1 MKCKPSFT
9 QITSKLK
16 VLLPLIFLYLFCFLQ
31 IVLCDKNSPSL
42 IYSHKNLLSTK
53 NDLLFVSTRDGLLHA
68 FVPSS
73 NSFSPQ
79 WTTSLGPELIS
90 SNITT
95 TKITDDLLLLP
106 LDDKLFI
113 YENGQFTS
121 LDIFVKDLVEK
132 TPQSFNDFLLIG
144 NKKSTVY
151 VIDKTTGEI
160 LQHSDIDNNLV
171 NSYTNVTKAN
181 TITVIRIDY
190 ILTCLGKEEKF
201 WNAMY
206 SDIIIQ
212 KGNSASNIGYL
223 PNKKDIFMELLNSSE
238 IEEKDII
245 TVHSYDNEYNLPVK
259 IYDKNKRKGKTSE
272 IMKSSKY
279 FDFKQEIFEDED
291 ERYRYLQWRENKEKI
306 QLGDII
312 NVFIRDIK
320 IWLDRNLTF
329 TRMILAVV
337 LVLTVRKIM
346 HYIAERGK
354 KKCEELKENHQCVA
368 LTKKVDYIQCM
379 WEEYKKRMDEHIENT
394 IQKGRQMI
402 EDSSKQI
409 NEKINEG
416 LNSFRSANCS
426 VSKCND
432 IAVYSPKSCKN
443 ETECNL
449 LTEIKKFNGLIND
462 PLALKQYQKE
472 RVDQVNLS
480 SYENE
485 DDTVTVEVNHKTKV
499 IYKKNKETEE
509 IHKKIQELNKSM
521 QSESRRN
528 SFPNIN
534 YKESNSQLINNQQ
547 TFNRKYTED
556 ITQSNNIIF
565 GDDED
570 ESKNKQNI
578 STNDTDSKHKRHNDL
593 FQSQITTESTAPRC
607 RLDKDFTDII
617 KIGQGGFG
625 VVLKAKHKIDEQI
638 YAIKIIKFNNLSEQ
652 DVVTE
657 IKTMLKIRYK
667 HIVEYKTCWFE
678 KNLGSAQR
686 FMINSEASSMIT
698 NTLTSKNT
706 DLVVPKI
713 NELDENLPKIKEAP
727 SIVFEGDDDDDND
740 SNFLRSSS
748 KYMTE
753 KKSKKY
759 EYVNIFDDPLSDDE
773 KLSTTKKKIRK
784 PIIDFR
790 DDSNMITSRKS
801 KISRRNLPYVDYN
814 LYFFIQMEF
823 CDGLPLDKYITSH
836 LECGISRKTIYT
848 FTYQILKSL
857 HKIHSNGIIHRD
869 IKPANIFVVGE
880 ADDDIKIGDF
890 GLATEISQ
898 HMISNN
904 DIVGT
909 PLYLSPE
916 QIGKKLYN
924 EKVDIYAS
932 GLVLYE
938 MCACF
943 ETLME
948 RRESINML
956 RSARVV
962 CDKVRE
968 GFKKE
973 TELILWM
980 TEIKIDKRPSANEVL
995 TSELFKKWKEEIEKG

>member
-1 MKCKPSFT
+1 MKCKTSFPHLPSK
-9 QITSKLK
+9 IK
-16 VLLPLIFLYLFCFLQ
+16 VLLPLIFLYFICFLQ

-42 IYSHKNLLSTK
+42 LYSNKNLLSTK
-53 NDLLFVSTRDGLLHA
+53 NDLLFVSTRDGFLHA
-68 FVPSS
+68 FVPSA
-73 NSFSPQ
+73 NSFLLK

-106 LDDKLFI
+106 LDDKLYI

-144 NKKSTVY
+144 NKKSTVF
-151 VIDKTTGEI
+151 VIDKSTGKI
-160 LQHSDIDNNLV
+160 IQHSDIDNNLV

-212 KGNSASNIGYL
+212 KGSQESNIGYL
-223 PNKKDIFMELLNSSE
+223 PNKNDIFMVLLNSSE
-238 IEEKDII
+238 ISEKDIV

-259 IYDKNKRKGKTSE
+259 IYDKNKREGKTGE
-272 IMKSSKY
+272 IMKRNKY
-279 FDFKQEIFEDED
+279 FNLKEDIIEDEE
-291 ERYRYLQWRENKEKI
+291 ERYRYLQWKENKETI
-306 QLGDII
+306 QLGDFV
-312 NVFIRDIK
+312 NVFVKDIK
-320 IWLDRNLTF
+320 IWCDRNLT
-329 TRMILAVV
+329 RMVLWIILF
-337 LVLTVRKIM
+337 LTVRKIIR
-346 HYIAERGK
+346 YLIERGK
-354 KKCEELKENHQCVA
+354 KTKNKEKNQCVT
-368 LTKKVDYIQCM
+368 LIKKVDYVKCK
-379 WEEYKKRMDEHIENT
+379 WEEYKKQIEQQIVN
-394 IQKGRQMI
+394 
-402 EDSSKQI
+402 SSK
-409 NEKINEG
+409 KIN
-416 LNSFRSANCS
+416 NN
-426 VSKCND
+426 CND
-432 IAVYSPKSCKN
+432 IAVYSPKLN
-443 ETECNL
+443 ENNCNL
-449 LTEIKKFNGLIND
+449 LTEIQKFNGLIND

-472 RVDQVNLS
+472 RVDKVNLS
-480 SYENE
+480 SYEND
-485 DDTVTVEVNHKTKV
+485 DDTLTVEVNHTTKV
-499 IYKKNKETEE
+499 IYKKNEETEE
-509 IHKKIQELNKSM
+509 IHKRIQELNKANKSIHSSPRHNSSPPNFGFKERKFSNEQSM
-521 QSESRRN
+521 TSWLN
-528 SFPNIN
+528 S
-534 YKESNSQLINNQQ
+534 QQ
-547 TFNRKYTED
+547 TFNKQYTED
-556 ITQSNNIIF
+556 ESYNKSNNNIIF
-565 GDDED
+565 GDDDSEEE
-570 ESKNKQNI
+570 ESNKENKSKQNI
-578 STNDTDSKHKRHNDL
+578 STNETDSKKNNNI
-593 FQSQITTESTAPRC
+593 FQSQITTGSSVPRC

-686 FMINSEASSMIT
+686 FMINSETSSMIT
-698 NTLTSKNT
+698 NTLTSNVKN
-706 DLVVPKI
+706 DLVEANI
-713 NELDENLPKIKEAP
+713 NENLPKIKEAP
-727 SIVFEGDDDDDND
+727 SIVFEGDDNEDN
-740 SNFLRSSS
+740 SS
-748 KYMTE
+748 KNNNN
-753 KKSKKY
+753 Y
-759 EYVNIFDDPLSDDE
+759 EYANIFDDPLSDDE
-773 KLSTTKKKIRK
+773 KVSSTKKKIIRK

-801 KISRRNLPYVDYN
+801 TLSRRNLPFVDN

-836 LECGISRKTIYT
+836 IDSGISRKTIYT

-880 ADDDIKIGDF
+880 NDDDIKIGDF

-924 EKVDIYAS
+924 EKVDIFAS

-948 RRESINML
+948 RRESINTL
-956 RSARVV
+956 RSGRVV
-962 CDKVRE
+962 NEKVKEEYKR
-968 GFKKE
+968 E

-980 TEIKIDKRPSANEVL
+980 TEIRIDKRPTANEVL
-995 TSELFKKWKEEIEKG
+995 NSEIFKKWKEELKQ

>member
-1 MKCKPSFT
+1 MKCKTSFPHLPSK
-9 QITSKLK
+9 IK
-16 VLLPLIFLYLFCFLQ
+16 VLLPLIFLYFICFLQ
-31 IVLCDKNSPSL
+31 IVLCEKNSPSL
-42 IYSHKNLLSTK
+42 LYSNKNLLSTK
-53 NDLLFVSTRDGLLHA
+53 NDLLFVSTRDGFLHA
-68 FVPSS
+68 FVPSA
-73 NSFSPQ
+73 NSVLLK

-106 LDDKLFI
+106 LDDKLYI

-144 NKKSTVY
+144 NKKSTVF
-151 VIDKTTGEI
+151 VIDKSTGKI
-160 LQHSDIDNNLV
+160 IQHSDIDNNLV

-201 WNAMY
+201 WNAIY

-212 KGNSASNIGYL
+212 KGSQESNIGYL
-223 PNKKDIFMELLNSSE
+223 PNKNDIFMVLLNSSE
-238 IEEKDII
+238 ISEKDIV

-259 IYDKNKRKGKTSE
+259 IYDKNKRDGKTGE
-272 IMKSSKY
+272 IMKRNKY
-279 FDFKQEIFEDED
+279 FNLKENIIEDEE
-291 ERYRYLQWRENKEKI
+291 ERYRYLQWKENKETI
-306 QLGDII
+306 QLGDFV
-312 NVFIRDIK
+312 NVFVKDIK
-320 IWLDRNLTF
+320 IWCDRNLT
-329 TRMILAVV
+329 RMVLWIILF
-337 LVLTVRKIM
+337 LTVRKIIR
-346 HYIAERGK
+346 YLIERGK
-354 KKCEELKENHQCVA
+354 KTKNKEKNQCVA
-368 LTKKVDYIQCM
+368 LIKKVDYVKCK
-379 WEEYKKRMDEHIENT
+379 WEEYKKQIEQQIVN
-394 IQKGRQMI
+394 
-402 EDSSKQI
+402 SSK
-409 NEKINEG
+409 KIN
-416 LNSFRSANCS
+416 NN
-426 VSKCND
+426 CND
-432 IAVYSPKSCKN
+432 IAVYSPKLN
-443 ETECNL
+443 ENNCNL
-449 LTEIKKFNGLIND
+449 LTEIQKFNGLIND

-472 RVDQVNLS
+472 RVDKVNLS
-480 SYENE
+480 SYEND
-485 DDTVTVEVNHKTKV
+485 DDTVTVEVNHTTKV
-499 IYKKNKETEE
+499 IYKKNEETEE
-509 IHKKIQELNKSM
+509 IHKRIQELNKSNKSIHSSPRHNSSPPNFGFKERKFSNE
-521 QSESRRN
+521 QSMTSWLN
-528 SFPNIN
+528 S
-534 YKESNSQLINNQQ
+534 QQ
-547 TFNRKYTED
+547 TFNKQYTED
-556 ITQSNNIIF
+556 ESYNKSNNNIIF
-565 GDDED
+565 GDDDSEEE
-570 ESKNKQNI
+570 ESNKENKSKQNI
-578 STNDTDSKHKRHNDL
+578 STNETDSKKNNNI
-593 FQSQITTESTAPRC
+593 FQSQITTGSSVPRC

-686 FMINSEASSMIT
+686 FMINSETSSMIT
-698 NTLTSKNT
+698 NTLTSNVKN
-706 DLVVPKI
+706 DLVEANI
-713 NELDENLPKIKEAP
+713 NENLPKIKEAP
-727 SIVFEGDDDDDND
+727 SIVFEGDDDEDN
-740 SNFLRSSS
+740 SS
-748 KYMTE
+748 KNNNN
-753 KKSKKY
+753 Y
-759 EYVNIFDDPLSDDE
+759 EYANIFDEPLSDDE
-773 KLSTTKKKIRK
+773 KVSSTKKKIIRK

-801 KISRRNLPYVDYN
+801 TLSRRNLPFVDN

-836 LECGISRKTIYT
+836 IDSGISRKTIYT

-880 ADDDIKIGDF
+880 NDDDIKIGDF

-924 EKVDIYAS
+924 EKVDIFAS

-948 RRESINML
+948 RRESINTL
-956 RSARVV
+956 RSGRVV
-962 CDKVRE
+962 NEKVKEEYKR
-968 GFKKE
+968 E

-980 TEIKIDKRPSANEVL
+980 TEIRIDKRPTANEVL
-995 TSELFKKWKEEIEKG
+995 NSEIFKKWKEELKQ

>member
-1 MKCKPSFT
+1 MKCKTSLPHVS
-9 QITSKLK
+9 SKLK
-16 VLLPLIFLYLFCFLQ
+16 VLLPLIFLYFLCFLQ

-42 IYSHKNLLSTK
+42 LYSNKNLLSTK
-53 NDLLFVSTRDGLLHA
+53 NYLLFVSTRDGFLHA
-68 FVPSS
+68 FAPSA
-73 NSFSPQ
+73 NSFLPQ

-90 SNITT
+90 SNIAA

-132 TPQSFNDFLLIG
+132 TPQSFNDYLLIG
-144 NKKSTVY
+144 NKKSTVF
-151 VIDKTTGEI
+151 VIDKSTGKVI
-160 LQHSDIDNNLV
+160 QHSDIDNNLI
-171 NSYTNVTKAN
+171 NSYANVTKAN
-181 TITVIRIDY
+181 TITVIRVDY

-201 WNAMY
+201 WKAMY

-212 KGNSASNIGYL
+212 KGNQESNIGYL
-223 PNKKDIFMELLNSSE
+223 PHKNDIFMELLNSADIS
-238 IEEKDII
+238 EKDIV

-259 IYDKNKRKGKTSE
+259 IYDKNKREGKTGE
-272 IMKSSKY
+272 IMKRNKN
-279 FDFKQEIFEDED
+279 FDFKYDMYEDED

-306 QLGDII
+306 QLGDIV
-312 NVFIRDIK
+312 NVFVRDIK
-320 IWLDRNLTF
+320 RWCDKNLTF
-329 TRMILAVV
+329 SRMVFGLILF
-337 LVLTVRKIM
+337 LSVRKIIR
-346 HYIAERGK
+346 YLVERGK
-354 KKCEELKENHQCVA
+354 KVSNKENNKCVA
-368 LTKKVDYIQCM
+368 LTKKIDYVKCK
-379 WEEYKKRMDEHIENT
+379 WEEYKKTIDQQIEN
-394 IQKGRQMI
+394 
-402 EDSSKQI
+402 SSK
-409 NEKINEG
+409 KIDDN
-416 LNSFRSANCS
+416 N
-426 VSKCND
+426 KCND
-432 IAVYSPKSCKN
+432 IVVYSPKSCEKD
-443 ETECNL
+443 TDCNL
-449 LTEIKKFNGLIND
+449 LKKIQKFNGLIND

-472 RVDQVNLS
+472 RIDQVNLS

-499 IYKKNKETEE
+499 IYKKNEETEE
-509 IHKKIQELNKSM
+509 IHKKIQELNKSIHCSSRHNSSPPNFGLKERKFSNE
-521 QSESRRN
+521 QSMKSWL
-528 SFPNIN
+528 
-534 YKESNSQLINNQQ
+534 NSQQ
-547 TFNRKYTED
+547 TINRKFTEEESYTE
-556 ITQSNNIIF
+556 QSNNNIIF
-565 GDDED
+565 GDEDSDEEQSNKD
-570 ESKNKQNI
+570 TKSKQNI
-578 STNDTDSKHKRHNDL
+578 STNETDSKQNNIFK
-593 FQSQITTESTAPRC
+593 SQITTGSSTSRC

-698 NTLTSKNT
+698 NTLTSNVKN
-706 DLVVPKI
+706 DLVATNV
-713 NELDENLPKIKEAP
+713 NENLPKIKEAP
-727 SIVFEGDDDDDND
+727 NIVFESDDDEEN
-740 SNFLRSSS
+740 
-748 KYMTE
+748 
-753 KKSKKY
+753 KSKNSNNY
-759 EYVNIFDDPLSDDE
+759 EYANIFDDPLSDDE
-773 KLSTTKKKIRK
+773 KLSSTKKKIVRK

-801 KISRRNLPYVDYN
+801 TLSRRNLPFVDN
-814 LYFFIQMEF
+814 LYFFIQMEY

-836 LECGISRKTIYT
+836 IDSGISRKTIYT

-880 ADDDIKIGDF
+880 NDDDIKIGDF

-956 RSARVV
+956 RSGRVV
-962 CDKVRE
+962 SEKVKEEYKR
-968 GFKKE
+968 E

-980 TEIKIDKRPSANEVL
+980 TEIRIDKRPTANEVL
-995 TSELFKKWKEEIEKG
+995 NSEIFKKWNQEIEK

>member
-1 MKCKPSFT
+1 MKCKTSFPHLPSK
-9 QITSKLK
+9 IK
-16 VLLPLIFLYLFCFLQ
+16 VLLPLIFLYFICFLQ

-42 IYSHKNLLSTK
+42 LYSNKNLLSTK
-53 NDLLFVSTRDGLLHA
+53 NDLLFVSTRDGFLHA
-68 FVPSS
+68 FVPSA
-73 NSFSPQ
+73 NSFLLK

-106 LDDKLFI
+106 LDDKLYI

-144 NKKSTVY
+144 NKKSTVF
-151 VIDKTTGEI
+151 VIDKSTGKI
-160 LQHSDIDNNLV
+160 IQHSDIDNNLV

-212 KGNSASNIGYL
+212 KGSQESNIGYL
-223 PNKKDIFMELLNSSE
+223 PNKNDIFMVLLNSSE
-238 IEEKDII
+238 ISEKDIV

-259 IYDKNKRKGKTSE
+259 IYDKNKQEGKTGE
-272 IMKSSKY
+272 IMKRNNY
-279 FDFKQEIFEDED
+279 FNLKEDIIEDEE
-291 ERYRYLQWRENKEKI
+291 ERYRYLQWKENKETI
-306 QLGDII
+306 QLGDFV
-312 NVFIRDIK
+312 NVFVKDIK
-320 IWLDRNLTF
+320 IWCDRNLTL
-329 TRMILAVV
+329 TRMVLWIILF
-337 LVLTVRKIM
+337 LTVRKIIR
-346 HYIAERGK
+346 YLIERGK
-354 KKCEELKENHQCVA
+354 KTKNKEKNQCVA
-368 LTKKVDYIQCM
+368 LIKKVDYVKCK
-379 WEEYKKRMDEHIENT
+379 WEEYKKQIEQQIVN
-394 IQKGRQMI
+394 
-402 EDSSKQI
+402 SSK
-409 NEKINEG
+409 KIN
-416 LNSFRSANCS
+416 NN
-426 VSKCND
+426 CND
-432 IAVYSPKSCKN
+432 IAVYSPKLN
-443 ETECNL
+443 ENNCNL
-449 LTEIKKFNGLIND
+449 LTEIQKFNGLIND

-472 RVDQVNLS
+472 RVDKVNLS
-480 SYENE
+480 SYEND
-485 DDTVTVEVNHKTKV
+485 DDTVTVEVNHTTKV
-499 IYKKNKETEE
+499 IYKKNEETEE
-509 IHKKIQELNKSM
+509 IHKRIQELNKSNKSIHSSPRHNSSPPNFGFKERKFSNE
-521 QSESRRN
+521 QSMTSWLN
-528 SFPNIN
+528 S
-534 YKESNSQLINNQQ
+534 QQ
-547 TFNRKYTED
+547 TFNKQYTED
-556 ITQSNNIIF
+556 ESYNKSNNNIIF
-565 GDDED
+565 GDDDSEEE
-570 ESKNKQNI
+570 ESNKENKSKQNI
-578 STNDTDSKHKRHNDL
+578 STNETDSKKNNNI
-593 FQSQITTESTAPRC
+593 FQSQITTGSSVPRC

-638 YAIKIIKFNNLSEQ
+638 YAIKIIKFNNLSDQ

-686 FMINSEASSMIT
+686 FMINSETSSMIT
-698 NTLTSKNT
+698 NTLTSNVKN
-706 DLVVPKI
+706 DLVEANI
-713 NELDENLPKIKEAP
+713 NENLPKIKEAP
-727 SIVFEGDDDDDND
+727 SIVFEGDDDEDN
-740 SNFLRSSS
+740 SS
-748 KYMTE
+748 KNNNN
-753 KKSKKY
+753 Y
-759 EYVNIFDDPLSDDE
+759 EYANIFDDPLSDDE
-773 KLSTTKKKIRK
+773 KVSSTKKKIIRK

-801 KISRRNLPYVDYN
+801 TLSRRNLPFVDN

-836 LECGISRKTIYT
+836 IDSGISRKTIYT

-880 ADDDIKIGDF
+880 NDDDIKIGDF

-924 EKVDIYAS
+924 EKVDIFAS

-948 RRESINML
+948 RRESINTL
-956 RSARVV
+956 RSGRVV
-962 CDKVRE
+962 NEKVKEEYKR
-968 GFKKE
+968 E

-980 TEIKIDKRPSANEVL
+980 TEIRIDKRPTANEVL
-995 TSELFKKWKEEIEKG
+995 NSEIFKKWKEELKQ

>member
-1 MKCKPSFT
+1 MKCKTSFPHLPSK
-9 QITSKLK
+9 IK
-16 VLLPLIFLYLFCFLQ
+16 VLLPLIFLYFICFLQ

-42 IYSHKNLLSTK
+42 LYSNKNLLSTK
-53 NDLLFVSTRDGLLHA
+53 NDLLFVSTRDGFLHA
-68 FVPSS
+68 FVPSA
-73 NSFSPQ
+73 NSFLLK

-95 TKITDDLLLLP
+95 TKITDDLFLLP
-106 LDDKLFI
+106 LDDKLYI

-132 TPQSFNDFLLIG
+132 TPHSFNDFLLIG
-144 NKKSTVY
+144 NKKSTVF
-151 VIDKTTGEI
+151 VIDKSTGKI
-160 LQHSDIDNNLV
+160 IQHSDIDNNLV

-190 ILTCLGKEEKF
+190 ILSCLGKEEKF

-212 KGNSASNIGYL
+212 KGSQESNIGYL
-223 PNKKDIFMELLNSSE
+223 PNKNDIFMVLLNSSE
-238 IEEKDII
+238 ISEKDIV

-259 IYDKNKRKGKTSE
+259 IYDKNKREVKTGE
-272 IMKSSKY
+272 IMKRNKY
-279 FDFKQEIFEDED
+279 FNLKEDIEDEE
-291 ERYRYLQWRENKEKI
+291 ERYRYLQWKENKETI
-306 QLGDII
+306 QLGDFV
-312 NVFIRDIK
+312 NVFVKDIK
-320 IWLDRNLTF
+320 IWCDRNLT
-329 TRMILAVV
+329 RMVLWIILF
-337 LVLTVRKIM
+337 LTVRKIIR
-346 HYIAERGK
+346 YLIERGK
-354 KKCEELKENHQCVA
+354 KTKNKEKKQCVA
-368 LTKKVDYIQCM
+368 LIKKVDYVKCK
-379 WEEYKKRMDEHIENT
+379 WEEYKKQIEQQIVN
-394 IQKGRQMI
+394 
-402 EDSSKQI
+402 SSK
-409 NEKINEG
+409 KIN
-416 LNSFRSANCS
+416 NN
-426 VSKCND
+426 CND
-432 IAVYSPKSCKN
+432 IAVYSPKLN
-443 ETECNL
+443 ENNCNL
-449 LTEIKKFNGLIND
+449 LTEIQKFNGLIND

-480 SYENE
+480 SYEND
-485 DDTVTVEVNHKTKV
+485 DDTLTVEVNHTTKV
-499 IYKKNKETEE
+499 IYKKNEETEE
-509 IHKKIQELNKSM
+509 IHKRIQELNKLNKSIHSSPRHNSSPPNFGFKERKFSNEQSM
-521 QSESRRN
+521 TSWL
-528 SFPNIN
+528 
-534 YKESNSQLINNQQ
+534 NSQQ
-547 TFNRKYTED
+547 TLNKQYTED
-556 ITQSNNIIF
+556 ESYNKSNNNIIF
-565 GDDED
+565 GDDDSEEE
-570 ESKNKQNI
+570 ESNKENKSKQNI
-578 STNDTDSKHKRHNDL
+578 STNETDSKKNNNI
-593 FQSQITTESTAPRC
+593 FQSQITTGSSVPRC

-686 FMINSEASSMIT
+686 FMINSETSSMIT
-698 NTLTSKNT
+698 NTLTSNVKN
-706 DLVVPKI
+706 DLVEANI
-713 NELDENLPKIKEAP
+713 NENLPKIKEAP
-727 SIVFEGDDDDDND
+727 SIVFEGDDDEDN
-740 SNFLRSSS
+740 SS
-748 KYMTE
+748 KNNNN
-753 KKSKKY
+753 Y
-759 EYVNIFDDPLSDDE
+759 EYANIFDDPLSDDE
-773 KLSTTKKKIRK
+773 KVSSTKKKIIRK

-801 KISRRNLPYVDYN
+801 TLSRRNLPFVDN

-836 LECGISRKTIYT
+836 IDSGISRKTIYT

-880 ADDDIKIGDF
+880 NDDDIKIGDF

-924 EKVDIYAS
+924 EKVDIFAS

-948 RRESINML
+948 RRESINTL
-956 RSARVV
+956 RSGRVV
-962 CDKVRE
+962 NEKVKEEYKR
-968 GFKKE
+968 E

-980 TEIKIDKRPSANEVL
+980 TEIRIDKRPTANEVL
-995 TSELFKKWKEEIEKG
+995 NSEIFKKWKEELKQ

>member
-1 MKCKPSFT
+1 MKCKTSFPHLPSK
-9 QITSKLK
+9 IK
-16 VLLPLIFLYLFCFLQ
+16 VLLPLIFLYFICFLQ

-42 IYSHKNLLSTK
+42 LYSNKNLLSTK
-53 NDLLFVSTRDGLLHA
+53 NDLLFVSTRDGFLHA
-68 FVPSS
+68 FVPSA
-73 NSFSPQ
+73 NSFLFK

-106 LDDKLFI
+106 LDDKLYI

-144 NKKSTVY
+144 NKKSTVF
-151 VIDKTTGEI
+151 VIDKSTGKI
-160 LQHSDIDNNLV
+160 IQHSDIDNNLV

-212 KGNSASNIGYL
+212 KGSRESNIGYL
-223 PNKKDIFMELLNSSE
+223 PNKNDIFMVLLNSSE
-238 IEEKDII
+238 ISEKDIV

-259 IYDKNKRKGKTSE
+259 IYDKNKREGKTGE
-272 IMKSSKY
+272 IMKRNKY
-279 FDFKQEIFEDED
+279 FNLKEDIIEDEE
-291 ERYRYLQWRENKEKI
+291 ERYRYLQWKENKETI
-306 QLGDII
+306 QLGDFV
-312 NVFIRDIK
+312 NVFVKDIK
-320 IWLDRNLTF
+320 IWCDRNLT
-329 TRMILAVV
+329 RMVLWIILF
-337 LVLTVRKIM
+337 LTVRKIIR
-346 HYIAERGK
+346 YLIERGK
-354 KKCEELKENHQCVA
+354 KTKNKEKNQCVA
-368 LTKKVDYIQCM
+368 LIKKVDYVKCK
-379 WEEYKKRMDEHIENT
+379 WEEYKKQIEQQIVN
-394 IQKGRQMI
+394 
-402 EDSSKQI
+402 SSK
-409 NEKINEG
+409 KIN
-416 LNSFRSANCS
+416 NN
-426 VSKCND
+426 CND
-432 IAVYSPKSCKN
+432 IAVYSPKLN
-443 ETECNL
+443 ENNCNL
-449 LTEIKKFNGLIND
+449 LTEIQKFNGLIND

-472 RVDQVNLS
+472 RVDKVNLS
-480 SYENE
+480 SYEND
-485 DDTVTVEVNHKTKV
+485 DDTVTVEVNHTTKV
-499 IYKKNKETEE
+499 IYKKNEETEE
-509 IHKKIQELNKSM
+509 IHKRIQELNKSNKSIHSSPRHNSSPPNFGFKERKFSNE
-521 QSESRRN
+521 QSMTSWLN
-528 SFPNIN
+528 S
-534 YKESNSQLINNQQ
+534 QQ
-547 TFNRKYTED
+547 TFNKQYTED
-556 ITQSNNIIF
+556 ESYNKSNNNIIF
-565 GDDED
+565 GDDDSEEE
-570 ESKNKQNI
+570 ESNKENKSKQNI
-578 STNDTDSKHKRHNDL
+578 STNETDSKKNNNI
-593 FQSQITTESTAPRC
+593 FQSQITTGSSVPRC

-686 FMINSEASSMIT
+686 FMINSETSSMIT
-698 NTLTSKNT
+698 NTLTSNVKN
-706 DLVVPKI
+706 DLVEANI
-713 NELDENLPKIKEAP
+713 NENLPKIKEAP
-727 SIVFEGDDDDDND
+727 SIVFEGDDDEDN
-740 SNFLRSSS
+740 SS
-748 KYMTE
+748 KNNNN
-753 KKSKKY
+753 Y
-759 EYVNIFDDPLSDDE
+759 EYANIFDDPLSDDE
-773 KLSTTKKKIRK
+773 KVSSTKKKIIRK

-801 KISRRNLPYVDYN
+801 TLSRRNLPFVDN

-836 LECGISRKTIYT
+836 IDSGISRKTIYT

-880 ADDDIKIGDF
+880 NDDDIKIGDF

-924 EKVDIYAS
+924 EKVDIFAS

-948 RRESINML
+948 RRESINTL
-956 RSARVV
+956 RSGRVV
-962 CDKVRE
+962 NEKVKEEYKR
-968 GFKKE
+968 E

-980 TEIKIDKRPSANEVL
+980 TEIRIDKRPTANEVL
-995 TSELFKKWKEEIEKG
+995 NSEIFKKWKEELKQ

>member
-1 MKCKPSFT
+1 MKCKTSFPHLPSK
-9 QITSKLK
+9 IK
-16 VLLPLIFLYLFCFLQ
+16 VLLPLIFLYFICFLQ

-42 IYSHKNLLSTK
+42 LNSNKNLLSTK
-53 NDLLFVSTRDGLLHA
+53 NDLLFVSTRDGFFHA
-68 FVPSS
+68 FVPST
-73 NSFSPQ
+73 NSFLLK

-95 TKITDDLLLLP
+95 TKITDDLFLLP
-106 LDDKLFI
+106 LDDKLYI

-144 NKKSTVY
+144 NKKSTVF
-151 VIDKTTGEI
+151 VIDKSTGKI
-160 LQHSDIDNNLV
+160 IQHSDIDNNLV

-212 KGNSASNIGYL
+212 KGSQESNIEYL
-223 PNKKDIFMELLNSSE
+223 PNKNDIFMVLLNSSE
-238 IEEKDII
+238 ISEKDIV

-259 IYDKNKRKGKTSE
+259 IYDKNKREGKTGE
-272 IMKSSKY
+272 IMKRNKY
-279 FDFKQEIFEDED
+279 FNLKEDIIEDEE
-291 ERYRYLQWRENKEKI
+291 ERYRYLQWKENKETI
-306 QLGDII
+306 QLGDFV
-312 NVFIRDIK
+312 NVFVKDIK
-320 IWLDRNLTF
+320 IWCDRNLT
-329 TRMILAVV
+329 RMVLWIILF
-337 LVLTVRKIM
+337 LTVRKIIR
-346 HYIAERGK
+346 YLIERGK
-354 KKCEELKENHQCVA
+354 KTKNKEKNQCVA
-368 LTKKVDYIQCM
+368 LIKKVDYVKCK
-379 WEEYKKRMDEHIENT
+379 WEEYKKQIEQQIVN
-394 IQKGRQMI
+394 
-402 EDSSKQI
+402 SSK
-409 NEKINEG
+409 KIN
-416 LNSFRSANCS
+416 NN
-426 VSKCND
+426 CND
-432 IAVYSPKSCKN
+432 IAVYSPKLN
-443 ETECNL
+443 ENNCNL
-449 LTEIKKFNGLIND
+449 LTEIQKFNGLIND

-480 SYENE
+480 SYEND
-485 DDTVTVEVNHKTKV
+485 DDTLTVEVNHTTKV
-499 IYKKNKETEE
+499 IYKKNEETEE
-509 IHKKIQELNKSM
+509 IHKRIQELNKLNKSIHSSPRHNSSPPNFGFKERKFSNEQSM
-521 QSESRRN
+521 TSWLN
-528 SFPNIN
+528 S
-534 YKESNSQLINNQQ
+534 QQ
-547 TFNRKYTED
+547 TFNKQYTED
-556 ITQSNNIIF
+556 ESYNKSNNNIIF
-565 GDDED
+565 GDDDSEEE
-570 ESKNKQNI
+570 ESNKENKSKQNI
-578 STNDTDSKHKRHNDL
+578 STNETDSKKNNNI
-593 FQSQITTESTAPRC
+593 FQSQITTGSSVPRC

-686 FMINSEASSMIT
+686 FMINSETSSMIT
-698 NTLTSKNT
+698 NTLTSNVKN
-706 DLVVPKI
+706 DLVEANI
-713 NELDENLPKIKEAP
+713 NENLPKIKEAP
-727 SIVFEGDDDDDND
+727 SIVFEGDDDEDN
-740 SNFLRSSS
+740 SS
-748 KYMTE
+748 KNNNN
-753 KKSKKY
+753 Y
-759 EYVNIFDDPLSDDE
+759 EYANIFDDPLSDDE
-773 KLSTTKKKIRK
+773 KVSSTKKKIIRK

-801 KISRRNLPYVDYN
+801 TLSRRNLPFVDN

-836 LECGISRKTIYT
+836 IDSGISRKTIHT

-880 ADDDIKIGDF
+880 NDDDIKIGDF

-924 EKVDIYAS
+924 EKVDIFAS

-948 RRESINML
+948 RRESINTL
-956 RSARVV
+956 RSGRVV
-962 CDKVRE
+962 NEKVKEEYKR
-968 GFKKE
+968 E

-980 TEIKIDKRPSANEVL
+980 TEIRIDKRPTANEVL
-995 TSELFKKWKEEIEKG
+995 NSEIFKKWKEELKQ

>member
-1 MKCKPSFT
+1 MKCKTSFPHLPSK
-9 QITSKLK
+9 IK
-16 VLLPLIFLYLFCFLQ
+16 VLLPLIFLYFICFLQ

-42 IYSHKNLLSTK
+42 LYSNKNLLSTK
-53 NDLLFVSTRDGLLHA
+53 NDLLFVSTRDGFLHA
-68 FVPSS
+68 FVPSA
-73 NSFSPQ
+73 NSVLLK

-95 TKITDDLLLLP
+95 TKITDDLLLIP
-106 LDDKLFI
+106 LDDKLYI

-121 LDIFVKDLVEK
+121 LDIFVKDLVKK

-144 NKKSTVY
+144 NKKSTVF
-151 VIDKTTGEI
+151 VIDKSTGKI
-160 LQHSDIDNNLV
+160 IQHSDIDNNLV

-190 ILTCLGKEEKF
+190 ILSCLGKEEKF

-212 KGNSASNIGYL
+212 KGSQESNIEYL
-223 PNKKDIFMELLNSSE
+223 PNKNDIFMVLLNSSE
-238 IEEKDII
+238 ISEKDIV

-259 IYDKNKRKGKTSE
+259 IYDKNKREGKTGE
-272 IMKSSKY
+272 IMKRNKY
-279 FDFKQEIFEDED
+279 FNLKEDIIEDE
-291 ERYRYLQWRENKEKI
+291 EKRYRYLQWKENKETI
-306 QLGDII
+306 QLGDFV
-312 NVFIRDIK
+312 NVFVKDIK
-320 IWLDRNLTF
+320 IWCDRNLT
-329 TRMILAVV
+329 RMVLWIILF
-337 LVLTVRKIM
+337 LTVRKIIR
-346 HYIAERGK
+346 YLIERGK
-354 KKCEELKENHQCVA
+354 KTKNKEKNQCVA
-368 LTKKVDYIQCM
+368 LIKKVDYVKCK
-379 WEEYKKRMDEHIENT
+379 WEEYKKQIEQQIVN
-394 IQKGRQMI
+394 
-402 EDSSKQI
+402 SSK
-409 NEKINEG
+409 KIN
-416 LNSFRSANCS
+416 NN
-426 VSKCND
+426 CND
-432 IAVYSPKSCKN
+432 IAVYSPKLN
-443 ETECNL
+443 ENNCNL
-449 LTEIKKFNGLIND
+449 LTEIQKFNGLIND

-472 RVDQVNLS
+472 RVDKVNLS
-480 SYENE
+480 SYEND
-485 DDTVTVEVNHKTKV
+485 DDTVTVEVNHTTKV
-499 IYKKNKETEE
+499 IYKKNEETEE
-509 IHKKIQELNKSM
+509 IHKRIQELNKLNKSIHSSPRHNSSPPNFGFKERKFSNEQSM
-521 QSESRRN
+521 TSWLN
-528 SFPNIN
+528 S
-534 YKESNSQLINNQQ
+534 QQ
-547 TFNRKYTED
+547 TFNKQYTED
-556 ITQSNNIIF
+556 ESYNKSNNNIIF
-565 GDDED
+565 GDDDSEEE
-570 ESKNKQNI
+570 ESNKENKSKQNI
-578 STNDTDSKHKRHNDL
+578 STNETDSKKNNNI
-593 FQSQITTESTAPRC
+593 FQSQITTGSSVPRC

-686 FMINSEASSMIT
+686 FMINSETSSMIT
-698 NTLTSKNT
+698 NTLTSNVKN
-706 DLVVPKI
+706 DLVEANI
-713 NELDENLPKIKEAP
+713 NENLPKIKEAP
-727 SIVFEGDDDDDND
+727 SIVFEGDDDEDN
-740 SNFLRSSS
+740 SS
-748 KYMTE
+748 KNNNN
-753 KKSKKY
+753 Y
-759 EYVNIFDDPLSDDE
+759 EYANIFDDPLSDDE
-773 KLSTTKKKIRK
+773 KVSSTKKKIIRK

-801 KISRRNLPYVDYN
+801 TLSRRNLPFVDN

-836 LECGISRKTIYT
+836 IDSGISRKTIYT

-880 ADDDIKIGDF
+880 NDDDIKIGDF

-898 HMISNN
+898 HMINNN

-924 EKVDIYAS
+924 EKVDIFAS

-948 RRESINML
+948 RRESINTL
-956 RSARVV
+956 RSGRVV
-962 CDKVRE
+962 NEKVKEEYKR
-968 GFKKE
+968 E

-980 TEIKIDKRPSANEVL
+980 TEIRIDKRPTANEVL
-995 TSELFKKWKEEIEKG
+995 NSEIFKKWKEELKQ

>member
-1 MKCKPSFT
+1 MKCKTSFPHLPSK
-9 QITSKLK
+9 IK
-16 VLLPLIFLYLFCFLQ
+16 VLLPLIFLYFICFLQ

-42 IYSHKNLLSTK
+42 LNSNKNLLSTK
-53 NDLLFVSTRDGLLHA
+53 NDLLFVSTRDGFLHA
-68 FVPSS
+68 FVPSA
-73 NSFSPQ
+73 NSFLLK

-95 TKITDDLLLLP
+95 TKITDDLFLLP
-106 LDDKLFI
+106 LDDKLYI

-144 NKKSTVY
+144 NKKSTVF
-151 VIDKTTGEI
+151 VIDKSTGKI
-160 LQHSDIDNNLV
+160 IQHSDIDNNLV

-201 WNAMY
+201 WNAIY

-212 KGNSASNIGYL
+212 KGSQESNIGYL
-223 PNKKDIFMELLNSSE
+223 PNKNDIFMVLLNSSE
-238 IEEKDII
+238 ISEKDIV

-259 IYDKNKRKGKTSE
+259 IYDKNKREGKTGE
-272 IMKSSKY
+272 IMKRNKY
-279 FDFKQEIFEDED
+279 FNLKEDIIEDEE
-291 ERYRYLQWRENKEKI
+291 ERYRYLQWKENKETI
-306 QLGDII
+306 QLGDFV
-312 NVFIRDIK
+312 NVFVKDIK
-320 IWLDRNLTF
+320 IWCDRNLT
-329 TRMILAVV
+329 RMVLWIILF
-337 LVLTVRKIM
+337 LTVRKIIR
-346 HYIAERGK
+346 YLIERGK
-354 KKCEELKENHQCVA
+354 KTKNKEKNQCVA
-368 LTKKVDYIQCM
+368 LIKKVDYVKCK
-379 WEEYKKRMDEHIENT
+379 WEEYKKQIEQQIVN
-394 IQKGRQMI
+394 
-402 EDSSKQI
+402 SSK
-409 NEKINEG
+409 KIN
-416 LNSFRSANCS
+416 NN
-426 VSKCND
+426 CND
-432 IAVYSPKSCKN
+432 IAVYSPKLN
-443 ETECNL
+443 ENNCNL
-449 LTEIKKFNGLIND
+449 LTEIQKFNGLIND

-480 SYENE
+480 SYEND
-485 DDTVTVEVNHKTKV
+485 DDTLTVEVNHTTKV
-499 IYKKNKETEE
+499 IYKKNEETEE
-509 IHKKIQELNKSM
+509 IHKRIQELNKSNKSIHSSLRHNSSPPNFGFKERKFSNE
-521 QSESRRN
+521 QSMTSWLN
-528 SFPNIN
+528 S
-534 YKESNSQLINNQQ
+534 QQ
-547 TFNRKYTED
+547 TFNKQYTED
-556 ITQSNNIIF
+556 ESYNKSNNNIIF
-565 GDDED
+565 GDDDSEEE
-570 ESKNKQNI
+570 ESNKENKSKQNI
-578 STNDTDSKHKRHNDL
+578 STNETDSKKNNNI
-593 FQSQITTESTAPRC
+593 FQSQITTGSSVPRC

-686 FMINSEASSMIT
+686 FMINSETSSMIT
-698 NTLTSKNT
+698 NTLTSNVKN
-706 DLVVPKI
+706 DLVEANI
-713 NELDENLPKIKEAP
+713 NENLPKIKEAP
-727 SIVFEGDDDDDND
+727 SIVFEGDDDEDN
-740 SNFLRSSS
+740 SS
-748 KYMTE
+748 KNNNN
-753 KKSKKY
+753 Y
-759 EYVNIFDDPLSDDE
+759 EYANIFDDPLSDDE
-773 KLSTTKKKIRK
+773 KVSSTKKKIIRK

-801 KISRRNLPYVDYN
+801 TLSRRNLPFVDN

-836 LECGISRKTIYT
+836 IDSGISRKTIYT

-880 ADDDIKIGDF
+880 NDDDIKIGDF

-924 EKVDIYAS
+924 EKVDIFAS

-948 RRESINML
+948 RRESINTL
-956 RSARVV
+956 RSGRVV
-962 CDKVRE
+962 NEKVKEEYKR
-968 GFKKE
+968 E

-980 TEIKIDKRPSANEVL
+980 TEIRIDKRPTANEVL
-995 TSELFKKWKEEIEKG
+995 NSEIFKKWKEELKQ

>member
-1 MKCKPSFT
+1 MKCKTSFPHLPSK
-9 QITSKLK
+9 IK
-16 VLLPLIFLYLFCFLQ
+16 VLLPLIFLYFICFLQ

-42 IYSHKNLLSTK
+42 LYSNKNLLSTK
-53 NDLLFVSTRDGLLHA
+53 NDLLFVSTRDGFLHA
-68 FVPSS
+68 FVPSA
-73 NSFSPQ
+73 NSFLLK

-106 LDDKLFI
+106 LDDKLYI

-144 NKKSTVY
+144 NKKSTVF
-151 VIDKTTGEI
+151 VIDKSTGKI
-160 LQHSDIDNNLV
+160 IQHSDIDNNLV

-212 KGNSASNIGYL
+212 KGSQESNIGYL
-223 PNKKDIFMELLNSSE
+223 PNKNDIFMVLLNSSE
-238 IEEKDII
+238 ISEKDIV

-259 IYDKNKRKGKTSE
+259 IYDKNKREGKTGE
-272 IMKSSKY
+272 IMKRNKY
-279 FDFKQEIFEDED
+279 FNLKEDIIEDEE
-291 ERYRYLQWRENKEKI
+291 ERYRYLQWKENKETI
-306 QLGDII
+306 QLGDFV
-312 NVFIRDIK
+312 NVFVKDIK
-320 IWLDRNLTF
+320 IWCDRNLT
-329 TRMILAVV
+329 RMVLWIILF
-337 LVLTVRKIM
+337 LTVRKIIR
-346 HYIAERGK
+346 YLIERGK
-354 KKCEELKENHQCVA
+354 KTKNKEKNQCVA
-368 LTKKVDYIQCM
+368 LIKKVDYVKCK
-379 WEEYKKRMDEHIENT
+379 WEEYKKQIEQQIVN
-394 IQKGRQMI
+394 
-402 EDSSKQI
+402 SSK
-409 NEKINEG
+409 KIN
-416 LNSFRSANCS
+416 NN
-426 VSKCND
+426 CND
-432 IAVYSPKSCKN
+432 IAVYSPKLN
-443 ETECNL
+443 ENNCNL
-449 LTEIKKFNGLIND
+449 LTEIQKFNGLIND

-472 RVDQVNLS
+472 RVDKVNLS
-480 SYENE
+480 SYEND
-485 DDTVTVEVNHKTKV
+485 DDTVTVEVNHTTKV
-499 IYKKNKETEE
+499 IYKKNEETEE
-509 IHKKIQELNKSM
+509 IHKRIQELNKSNKSIHSSPRHNSSPPNFGFKERKFSNE
-521 QSESRRN
+521 QSMTSWLN
-528 SFPNIN
+528 S
-534 YKESNSQLINNQQ
+534 QQ
-547 TFNRKYTED
+547 TFNKQYTED
-556 ITQSNNIIF
+556 ESYNKSNNNIIF
-565 GDDED
+565 GDDDSEEE
-570 ESKNKQNI
+570 ESNKENKSKQNI
-578 STNDTDSKHKRHNDL
+578 STNETDSKKNNNI
-593 FQSQITTESTAPRC
+593 FQSQITTGSSVPRC

-686 FMINSEASSMIT
+686 FMINSETSSMIT
-698 NTLTSKNT
+698 NTLTSNVKN
-706 DLVVPKI
+706 DLVEANI
-713 NELDENLPKIKEAP
+713 NENLPKIKEAP
-727 SIVFEGDDDDDND
+727 SIVFEGDDDEDN
-740 SNFLRSSS
+740 SS
-748 KYMTE
+748 KNNNN
-753 KKSKKY
+753 Y
-759 EYVNIFDDPLSDDE
+759 EYANIFDDPLSDDE
-773 KLSTTKKKIRK
+773 KVSSTKKKIIRK

-801 KISRRNLPYVDYN
+801 TLSRRNLPFVDN

-836 LECGISRKTIYT
+836 IDSGISRKTIYT

-880 ADDDIKIGDF
+880 NDDDIKIGDF

-924 EKVDIYAS
+924 EKVDIFAS

-948 RRESINML
+948 RRESINTL
-956 RSARVV
+956 RSGRVV
-962 CDKVRE
+962 NEKVKEEYKR
-968 GFKKE
+968 E

-980 TEIKIDKRPSANEVL
+980 TEIRIDKRPTANEVL
-995 TSELFKKWKEEIEKG
+995 NSEIFKKWKEELKQ

>member
-1 MKCKPSFT
+1 MKCKTSFPHLPSK
-9 QITSKLK
+9 IK
-16 VLLPLIFLYLFCFLQ
+16 VLLPLIFLYFICFLQ

-42 IYSHKNLLSTK
+42 LYSNKNLLSTK
-53 NDLLFVSTRDGLLHA
+53 NDLLFVSTRDGFLHA
-68 FVPSS
+68 FVPSA
-73 NSFSPQ
+73 NSFLLK

-106 LDDKLFI
+106 LDDKLYI
-113 YENGQFTS
+113 YENGQITS

-144 NKKSTVY
+144 NKKSTVF
-151 VIDKTTGEI
+151 VIDKSTGKI
-160 LQHSDIDNNLV
+160 IQHSDIDNNLV

-212 KGNSASNIGYL
+212 KGSQESNIGYL
-223 PNKKDIFMELLNSSE
+223 PNKNDIFMVLLNSSE
-238 IEEKDII
+238 ISEKDIV

-259 IYDKNKRKGKTSE
+259 IYDKNKREGKTGE
-272 IMKSSKY
+272 IMKRNKY
-279 FDFKQEIFEDED
+279 FNLKEDIIEDEE
-291 ERYRYLQWRENKEKI
+291 ERYRYLQWKENKETI
-306 QLGDII
+306 QLGDFV
-312 NVFIRDIK
+312 NVFVKDIK
-320 IWLDRNLTF
+320 IWCDRNLT
-329 TRMILAVV
+329 RMVLWIILF
-337 LVLTVRKIM
+337 LTVRKIIR
-346 HYIAERGK
+346 YLIERGK
-354 KKCEELKENHQCVA
+354 KTKNKEKNQCVA
-368 LTKKVDYIQCM
+368 LIKKVDYVKCK
-379 WEEYKKRMDEHIENT
+379 WEEYKKQIEQQIVN
-394 IQKGRQMI
+394 
-402 EDSSKQI
+402 SSK
-409 NEKINEG
+409 KIN
-416 LNSFRSANCS
+416 NN
-426 VSKCND
+426 CND
-432 IAVYSPKSCKN
+432 IAVYSPKLN
-443 ETECNL
+443 ENNCNL
-449 LTEIKKFNGLIND
+449 LTEIQKFNGLIND

-472 RVDQVNLS
+472 RVDKVNLS
-480 SYENE
+480 SYEND
-485 DDTVTVEVNHKTKV
+485 DDTVTVEVNHTTKV
-499 IYKKNKETEE
+499 IYKKNEETEE
-509 IHKKIQELNKSM
+509 IHKRIQELNKSNKSIHSSPRHNSSPPNFGFKERKFSNE
-521 QSESRRN
+521 QSMTSWLN
-528 SFPNIN
+528 S
-534 YKESNSQLINNQQ
+534 QQ
-547 TFNRKYTED
+547 TFNKQYTED
-556 ITQSNNIIF
+556 ESYNKSNNNIIF
-565 GDDED
+565 GDDDSEEE
-570 ESKNKQNI
+570 ESNKENKSKQNI
-578 STNDTDSKHKRHNDL
+578 STNETDSKKNNNI
-593 FQSQITTESTAPRC
+593 FQSQITTGSSVPRC

-686 FMINSEASSMIT
+686 FMINSETSSMIT
-698 NTLTSKNT
+698 NTLTSNVKN
-706 DLVVPKI
+706 DLVEANI
-713 NELDENLPKIKEAP
+713 NENLPKIKEAP
-727 SIVFEGDDDDDND
+727 SIVFEGDDDEDN
-740 SNFLRSSS
+740 SS
-748 KYMTE
+748 KNNNN
-753 KKSKKY
+753 Y
-759 EYVNIFDDPLSDDE
+759 EYANIFDDPLSDDE
-773 KLSTTKKKIRK
+773 KVSSTKKKIIRK

-801 KISRRNLPYVDYN
+801 TLSRRNLPFVDN

-836 LECGISRKTIYT
+836 IDSGISRKTIYT

-880 ADDDIKIGDF
+880 NDDDIKIGDF

-924 EKVDIYAS
+924 EKVDIFAS

-948 RRESINML
+948 RRESINTL
-956 RSARVV
+956 RSGRVV
-962 CDKVRE
+962 NEKVKEEYKR
-968 GFKKE
+968 E

-980 TEIKIDKRPSANEVL
+980 TEIRIDKRPTANEVL
-995 TSELFKKWKEEIEKG
+995 NSEIFKKWKEELKQ

>member
-1 MKCKPSFT
+1 MKCKTSFPHLPSK
-9 QITSKLK
+9 IK
-16 VLLPLIFLYLFCFLQ
+16 VLLPLIFLYFICFLQ

-42 IYSHKNLLSTK
+42 LYSNKNLLSTK
-53 NDLLFVSTRDGLLHA
+53 NDLLFVSTRDGFLHA
-68 FVPSS
+68 FVPSA
-73 NSFSPQ
+73 NSVLLK

-106 LDDKLFI
+106 LDDKLYI

-144 NKKSTVY
+144 NKKSTVF
-151 VIDKTTGEI
+151 VIDKSTGKI
-160 LQHSDIDNNLV
+160 IQHSDIDNNLV

-212 KGNSASNIGYL
+212 KGSQESNIGYL
-223 PNKKDIFMELLNSSE
+223 PNKNDIFMVLLNSSE
-238 IEEKDII
+238 ISEKDIV

-259 IYDKNKRKGKTSE
+259 IYDKNKREGKTGE
-272 IMKSSKY
+272 IMKRNKY
-279 FDFKQEIFEDED
+279 FNLKEDIIEDEE
-291 ERYRYLQWRENKEKI
+291 ERYRYLQWKENKETI
-306 QLGDII
+306 QLGDFV
-312 NVFIRDIK
+312 NVFVKDIK
-320 IWLDRNLTF
+320 IWCDRNLTL
-329 TRMILAVV
+329 TRMVLWIILF
-337 LVLTVRKIM
+337 LTVRKIIR
-346 HYIAERGK
+346 YLIERGK
-354 KKCEELKENHQCVA
+354 KTKNKEKNQCVA
-368 LTKKVDYIQCM
+368 LIKKVDYVKCK
-379 WEEYKKRMDEHIENT
+379 WEEYKKQIEQQIVN
-394 IQKGRQMI
+394 
-402 EDSSKQI
+402 SSK
-409 NEKINEG
+409 KIN
-416 LNSFRSANCS
+416 NN
-426 VSKCND
+426 CND
-432 IAVYSPKSCKN
+432 IAVYSPKLN
-443 ETECNL
+443 ENNCNL
-449 LTEIKKFNGLIND
+449 LTEIQKFNGLIND

-472 RVDQVNLS
+472 RVDKVNLS
-480 SYENE
+480 SYEND
-485 DDTVTVEVNHKTKV
+485 DDTVTVEVNHTTKV
-499 IYKKNKETEE
+499 IYKKNEETEE
-509 IHKKIQELNKSM
+509 IHKRIQELNKLNKSIHSSPRHNSSPPNFGFKERKFSNEQSM
-521 QSESRRN
+521 TSWLN
-528 SFPNIN
+528 S
-534 YKESNSQLINNQQ
+534 QQ
-547 TFNRKYTED
+547 TFNKQYTED
-556 ITQSNNIIF
+556 ESYNKSNNNIIF
-565 GDDED
+565 GDDDSEEE
-570 ESKNKQNI
+570 ESNKENKSKQNI
-578 STNDTDSKHKRHNDL
+578 STNETDSKKNNNI
-593 FQSQITTESTAPRC
+593 FQSQITTGSSVPRC

-686 FMINSEASSMIT
+686 FMINSETSSMIT
-698 NTLTSKNT
+698 NTLTSNVKN
-706 DLVVPKI
+706 DLVEANI
-713 NELDENLPKIKEAP
+713 NENLPKIKEAP
-727 SIVFEGDDDDDND
+727 SIVFEGDDDEDN
-740 SNFLRSSS
+740 SS
-748 KYMTE
+748 KNNNN
-753 KKSKKY
+753 Y
-759 EYVNIFDDPLSDDE
+759 EYANIFDDPLSDDE
-773 KLSTTKKKIRK
+773 KVSSTKKKIIRK

-801 KISRRNLPYVDYN
+801 TLSRRNLPFVDN

-836 LECGISRKTIYT
+836 IDSGISRKTIYT

-880 ADDDIKIGDF
+880 NDDDIKIGDF

-924 EKVDIYAS
+924 EKVDIFAS

-948 RRESINML
+948 RRESINTL
-956 RSARVV
+956 RSGRVV
-962 CDKVRE
+962 NEKVKEEYKR
-968 GFKKE
+968 E

-980 TEIKIDKRPSANEVL
+980 TEIRIDKRPTANEVL
-995 TSELFKKWKEEIEKG
+995 NSEIFKKWKEELKQ

>member
-1 MKCKPSFT
+1 MKCKTSFPHLPSK
-9 QITSKLK
+9 IK
-16 VLLPLIFLYLFCFLQ
+16 VLLPLIFLYFICFLQ

-42 IYSHKNLLSTK
+42 LNSNKNLLSTK
-53 NDLLFVSTRDGLLHA
+53 NDLLFVSTRDGFFHA
-68 FVPSS
+68 FVPST
-73 NSFSPQ
+73 NSFLLK

-95 TKITDDLLLLP
+95 TKITDDLFLLP
-106 LDDKLFI
+106 LDDKLYI

-144 NKKSTVY
+144 NKKSTVF
-151 VIDKTTGEI
+151 VIDKSTGKI
-160 LQHSDIDNNLV
+160 IQHSDIDNNLV

-212 KGNSASNIGYL
+212 KGSQESNIEYL
-223 PNKKDIFMELLNSSE
+223 PNKNDIFMVLLNSSE
-238 IEEKDII
+238 ISEKDIV

-259 IYDKNKRKGKTSE
+259 IYDKNKREGKTGE
-272 IMKSSKY
+272 IMKRNKY
-279 FDFKQEIFEDED
+279 FNLKEDIIEDEE
-291 ERYRYLQWRENKEKI
+291 ERYRYLQWKENKETI
-306 QLGDII
+306 QLGDFV
-312 NVFIRDIK
+312 NVFVKDIK
-320 IWLDRNLTF
+320 IWCDRNLT
-329 TRMILAVV
+329 RMVLWIILF
-337 LVLTVRKIM
+337 LTVRKIIR
-346 HYIAERGK
+346 YLIERGK
-354 KKCEELKENHQCVA
+354 KTKNKEKNQCVA
-368 LTKKVDYIQCM
+368 LIKKVDYVKCK
-379 WEEYKKRMDEHIENT
+379 WEEYKKQIEQQIVN
-394 IQKGRQMI
+394 
-402 EDSSKQI
+402 SSK
-409 NEKINEG
+409 KIN
-416 LNSFRSANCS
+416 NN
-426 VSKCND
+426 CND
-432 IAVYSPKSCKN
+432 IAVYSPKLN
-443 ETECNL
+443 ENNCNL
-449 LTEIKKFNGLIND
+449 LTEIQKFNGLIND

-480 SYENE
+480 SYEND
-485 DDTVTVEVNHKTKV
+485 DDTVTVEVNHTTKV
-499 IYKKNKETEE
+499 IYKKNEETEE
-509 IHKKIQELNKSM
+509 IHKRIQELNKSNKSIHSSPRHNSSPPNFGFKERKFSNE
-521 QSESRRN
+521 QSMTSWLN
-528 SFPNIN
+528 S
-534 YKESNSQLINNQQ
+534 QQ
-547 TFNRKYTED
+547 TFNKQYTED
-556 ITQSNNIIF
+556 ESYNKSNNNIIF
-565 GDDED
+565 GDDDSEEE
-570 ESKNKQNI
+570 ESNKENKSKQNI
-578 STNDTDSKHKRHNDL
+578 STNETDSKKNNNI
-593 FQSQITTESTAPRC
+593 FQSQITTGSSVPRC

-686 FMINSEASSMIT
+686 FMINSETSSMIT
-698 NTLTSKNT
+698 NTLTSNVKN
-706 DLVVPKI
+706 DLVETNI
-713 NELDENLPKIKEAP
+713 NENLPKIKEAP
-727 SIVFEGDDDDDND
+727 SIVFEGDDDEDN
-740 SNFLRSSS
+740 SS
-748 KYMTE
+748 KNNNN
-753 KKSKKY
+753 Y
-759 EYVNIFDDPLSDDE
+759 EYANIFDDPLSDDE
-773 KLSTTKKKIRK
+773 KVSSTKKKIIRK

-801 KISRRNLPYVDYN
+801 TLSRRNLPFVDN

-836 LECGISRKTIYT
+836 IDSGISRKTIYT

-880 ADDDIKIGDF
+880 NDDDIKIGDF

-924 EKVDIYAS
+924 EKVDIFAS

-948 RRESINML
+948 RRESINTL
-956 RSARVV
+956 RSGRVV
-962 CDKVRE
+962 NEKVKEEYKR
-968 GFKKE
+968 E

-980 TEIKIDKRPSANEVL
+980 TEIRIDKRPTANEVL
-995 TSELFKKWKEEIEKG
+995 NSEIFKKWKEELKQ

>member
-1 MKCKPSFT
+1 MKCKTSFPHLPSK
-9 QITSKLK
+9 IK
-16 VLLPLIFLYLFCFLQ
+16 VLLPLIFLYFICFLQ

-42 IYSHKNLLSTK
+42 LNSNKNLLSTK
-53 NDLLFVSTRDGLLHA
+53 NDLFFVSTRDGFFHA
-68 FVPSS
+68 FVPST
-73 NSFSPQ
+73 NSFLLK

-95 TKITDDLLLLP
+95 TKITDDLFLLP
-106 LDDKLFI
+106 LDDKLYI

-144 NKKSTVY
+144 NKKSTVF
-151 VIDKTTGEI
+151 VIDKSTGKI
-160 LQHSDIDNNLV
+160 IQHSDIDNNLV

-212 KGNSASNIGYL
+212 KGSQESNIEYL
-223 PNKKDIFMELLNSSE
+223 PNKNDIFMVLLNSSE
-238 IEEKDII
+238 ISEKDIV

-259 IYDKNKRKGKTSE
+259 IYDKNKREGKTGE
-272 IMKSSKY
+272 IMKRNKY
-279 FDFKQEIFEDED
+279 FNLKEDIIEDEE
-291 ERYRYLQWRENKEKI
+291 ERYRYLQWKENKETI
-306 QLGDII
+306 QLGDFV
-312 NVFIRDIK
+312 NVFVKDIK
-320 IWLDRNLTF
+320 IWCDRNLT
-329 TRMILAVV
+329 RMVLWIILF
-337 LVLTVRKIM
+337 LTVRKIIR
-346 HYIAERGK
+346 YLIERGK
-354 KKCEELKENHQCVA
+354 KTKNKEKNQCVA
-368 LTKKVDYIQCM
+368 LIKKVDYVKCK
-379 WEEYKKRMDEHIENT
+379 WEEYKKQIEQQIVN
-394 IQKGRQMI
+394 
-402 EDSSKQI
+402 SSK
-409 NEKINEG
+409 KIN
-416 LNSFRSANCS
+416 NN
-426 VSKCND
+426 CND
-432 IAVYSPKSCKN
+432 IAVYSPKLN
-443 ETECNL
+443 ENNCNL
-449 LTEIKKFNGLIND
+449 LTEIQKFNGLIND

-472 RVDQVNLS
+472 RVDKVNLS
-480 SYENE
+480 SYEND
-485 DDTVTVEVNHKTKV
+485 DDTVTVEVNHTTKV
-499 IYKKNKETEE
+499 IYKKNEETEE
-509 IHKKIQELNKSM
+509 IHKRIQELNKSNKSIHSSLRHNSSPPNFGFKERKFSNE
-521 QSESRRN
+521 QSMTSWLN
-528 SFPNIN
+528 S
-534 YKESNSQLINNQQ
+534 QQ
-547 TFNRKYTED
+547 TFNKQYTED
-556 ITQSNNIIF
+556 ESYNKSNNNIIF
-565 GDDED
+565 GDDDSEEE
-570 ESKNKQNI
+570 ESNKENKSKQNI
-578 STNDTDSKHKRHNDL
+578 STNETDSKKNNNI
-593 FQSQITTESTAPRC
+593 FQSQITTGSSVPRC

-686 FMINSEASSMIT
+686 FMINSETSSMIT
-698 NTLTSKNT
+698 NTLTSNVKN
-706 DLVVPKI
+706 DLVEANI
-713 NELDENLPKIKEAP
+713 NENLPKIKEAP
-727 SIVFEGDDDDDND
+727 SIVFEGDDDEDN
-740 SNFLRSSS
+740 SS
-748 KYMTE
+748 KNNNN
-753 KKSKKY
+753 Y
-759 EYVNIFDDPLSDDE
+759 EYANIFDDPLSDDE
-773 KLSTTKKKIRK
+773 KVSSTKKKIIRK

-801 KISRRNLPYVDYN
+801 TLSRRNLPFVDN

-836 LECGISRKTIYT
+836 IDSGISRKTIYT

-880 ADDDIKIGDF
+880 NDDDIKIGDF

-924 EKVDIYAS
+924 EKVDIFAS

-948 RRESINML
+948 RRESINTL
-956 RSARVV
+956 RSGRVV
-962 CDKVRE
+962 NEKVKEEYKR
-968 GFKKE
+968 E

-980 TEIKIDKRPSANEVL
+980 TEIRIDKRPTANEVL
-995 TSELFKKWKEEIEKG
+995 NSEIFKKWKEELKQ

>member
-1 MKCKPSFT
+1 MKCKTSFPHLPSK
-9 QITSKLK
+9 IK
-16 VLLPLIFLYLFCFLQ
+16 VLLPLIFLYFICFLQ
-31 IVLCDKNSPSL
+31 IVLCDNSPSL
-42 IYSHKNLLSTK
+42 LYSNKNLLSTK
-53 NDLLFVSTRDGLLHA
+53 NDLLFVSTRDGFLHA
-68 FVPSS
+68 FVPSA
-73 NSFSPQ
+73 NSFLLK

-95 TKITDDLLLLP
+95 TKITDDLFLLP
-106 LDDKLFI
+106 LDDKLYI

-144 NKKSTVY
+144 NKKSTVF
-151 VIDKTTGEI
+151 VIDKSTGKI
-160 LQHSDIDNNLV
+160 IQHSDIDNNLV

-212 KGNSASNIGYL
+212 KGSQESNIGYL
-223 PNKKDIFMELLNSSE
+223 PNKNDIFMVLLNSSE
-238 IEEKDII
+238 ISEKDIV

-259 IYDKNKRKGKTSE
+259 IYDKNKREGKTGE
-272 IMKSSKY
+272 IMKRNKY
-279 FDFKQEIFEDED
+279 FNLKEDIIEDEE
-291 ERYRYLQWRENKEKI
+291 ERYRYLQWKENKETI
-306 QLGDII
+306 QLGDFV
-312 NVFIRDIK
+312 NVFVKDIK
-320 IWLDRNLTF
+320 IWCDRNLTL
-329 TRMILAVV
+329 TRMVLWIILF
-337 LVLTVRKIM
+337 LTVRKIIR
-346 HYIAERGK
+346 YLIERGK
-354 KKCEELKENHQCVA
+354 KTKNKEKNQCVA
-368 LTKKVDYIQCM
+368 LIKKVDYVKCK
-379 WEEYKKRMDEHIENT
+379 WEEYKKQIEQQIVN
-394 IQKGRQMI
+394 
-402 EDSSKQI
+402 SSK
-409 NEKINEG
+409 KIN
-416 LNSFRSANCS
+416 NN
-426 VSKCND
+426 CND
-432 IAVYSPKSCKN
+432 IAVYSPKLN
-443 ETECNL
+443 ENNCNL
-449 LTEIKKFNGLIND
+449 LTEIQKFNGLIND

-472 RVDQVNLS
+472 RVDKVNLS
-480 SYENE
+480 SYEND
-485 DDTVTVEVNHKTKV
+485 DDTVTVEVNHTTKV
-499 IYKKNKETEE
+499 IYKKNEETEE
-509 IHKKIQELNKSM
+509 IHKRIQELNKSNKSIHSSPRHNSSPPNFGFKERKFSNE
-521 QSESRRN
+521 QSMTSWLN
-528 SFPNIN
+528 S
-534 YKESNSQLINNQQ
+534 QQ
-547 TFNRKYTED
+547 TFNKQYTED
-556 ITQSNNIIF
+556 ESYNKSNNNIIF
-565 GDDED
+565 GDDDSEEE
-570 ESKNKQNI
+570 ESNKENKSKQNI
-578 STNDTDSKHKRHNDL
+578 STNETDSKKNNNI
-593 FQSQITTESTAPRC
+593 FQSQITTGSSVPRC

-686 FMINSEASSMIT
+686 FMINSETSSMIT
-698 NTLTSKNT
+698 NTLTSNVKN
-706 DLVVPKI
+706 DLVEANI
-713 NELDENLPKIKEAP
+713 NENLPKIKEAP
-727 SIVFEGDDDDDND
+727 SIVFEGDDDEDN
-740 SNFLRSSS
+740 SS
-748 KYMTE
+748 KNNNN
-753 KKSKKY
+753 Y
-759 EYVNIFDDPLSDDE
+759 EYANIFDDPLSDDE
-773 KLSTTKKKIRK
+773 KVSSTKKKIIRK

-801 KISRRNLPYVDYN
+801 TLSRRNLPFVDN

-836 LECGISRKTIYT
+836 IDSGISRKTIYT

-880 ADDDIKIGDF
+880 NDDDIKIGDF

-924 EKVDIYAS
+924 EKVDIFAS

-948 RRESINML
+948 RRESINTL
-956 RSARVV
+956 RSGRVV
-962 CDKVRE
+962 NEKVKEEYKR
-968 GFKKE
+968 E

-980 TEIKIDKRPSANEVL
+980 TEIRIDKRPTANEVL
-995 TSELFKKWKEEIEKG
+995 NSEIFKKWKEELKQ

>member
-1 MKCKPSFT
+1 MKCKTSFPHLPSK
-9 QITSKLK
+9 IK
-16 VLLPLIFLYLFCFLQ
+16 VLLPLIFLYFICFLQ

-42 IYSHKNLLSTK
+42 LYSNKNLLSTK
-53 NDLLFVSTRDGLLHA
+53 NDLLFVSTRDGFLHA
-68 FVPSS
+68 FVPSA
-73 NSFSPQ
+73 NSFLLK
-79 WTTSLGPELIS
+79 WTTSLGPELIF

-106 LDDKLFI
+106 LDDKLYI

-144 NKKSTVY
+144 NKKSTVF
-151 VIDKTTGEI
+151 VIDKSTGKI
-160 LQHSDIDNNLV
+160 IQHSDIDNNLV

-212 KGNSASNIGYL
+212 KGSQESNIGYL
-223 PNKKDIFMELLNSSE
+223 PNKNDIFMVLLNSSE
-238 IEEKDII
+238 ISEKDIV

-259 IYDKNKRKGKTSE
+259 IYDKNKREGKTGE
-272 IMKSSKY
+272 IMKRNKY
-279 FDFKQEIFEDED
+279 FNLKEDIIEDEE
-291 ERYRYLQWRENKEKI
+291 ERYRYLQWKENKETI
-306 QLGDII
+306 QLGDFV
-312 NVFIRDIK
+312 NVFVKDIK
-320 IWLDRNLTF
+320 IWCDRNLT
-329 TRMILAVV
+329 RMVLWIILF
-337 LVLTVRKIM
+337 LTVRKIIR
-346 HYIAERGK
+346 YLIERGK
-354 KKCEELKENHQCVA
+354 KTKNKEKNQCIA
-368 LTKKVDYIQCM
+368 LIKKVDYVKCK
-379 WEEYKKRMDEHIENT
+379 WEEYKKQIEQQIVN
-394 IQKGRQMI
+394 
-402 EDSSKQI
+402 SSK
-409 NEKINEG
+409 KIN
-416 LNSFRSANCS
+416 NN
-426 VSKCND
+426 CND
-432 IAVYSPKSCKN
+432 IAVYSPKLN
-443 ETECNL
+443 ENNCNL
-449 LTEIKKFNGLIND
+449 LTEIQKFNGLIND

-480 SYENE
+480 SYEND
-485 DDTVTVEVNHKTKV
+485 DDTVTVEVNHTTKV
-499 IYKKNKETEE
+499 IYKKNEETEE
-509 IHKKIQELNKSM
+509 IHKRIQELNKLNKSIHSSPRHNSSPPNFGFKERKFSNEQSM
-521 QSESRRN
+521 TSWL
-528 SFPNIN
+528 
-534 YKESNSQLINNQQ
+534 NSQQ
-547 TFNRKYTED
+547 TLNKQYTED
-556 ITQSNNIIF
+556 ESYNKSNNNIIF
-565 GDDED
+565 GDDDSEEE
-570 ESKNKQNI
+570 ESNKENKSKQNI
-578 STNDTDSKHKRHNDL
+578 STNETDSKKNNNI
-593 FQSQITTESTAPRC
+593 FQSQITTGSSVPRC

-686 FMINSEASSMIT
+686 FMINSETSSMIT
-698 NTLTSKNT
+698 NTLTSNVKN
-706 DLVVPKI
+706 DLVEANI
-713 NELDENLPKIKEAP
+713 NENLPKIKEAP
-727 SIVFEGDDDDDND
+727 SIVFEGDDDEDN
-740 SNFLRSSS
+740 SS
-748 KYMTE
+748 KNNNN
-753 KKSKKY
+753 Y
-759 EYVNIFDDPLSDDE
+759 EYANIFDDPLSDDE
-773 KLSTTKKKIRK
+773 KVSSTKKKIIRK

-801 KISRRNLPYVDYN
+801 TLSRRNLPFVDN

-836 LECGISRKTIYT
+836 IDSGISRKTIYT

-880 ADDDIKIGDF
+880 NDDDIKIGDF

-924 EKVDIYAS
+924 EKVDIFAS

-948 RRESINML
+948 RRESINTL
-956 RSARVV
+956 RSGRVV
-962 CDKVRE
+962 NEKVKEEYKR
-968 GFKKE
+968 E

-980 TEIKIDKRPSANEVL
+980 TEIRIDKRPTANEVL
-995 TSELFKKWKEEIEKG
+995 NSEIFKKWKEELKQ

>member
-1 MKCKPSFT
+1 MKCKTSFPHLPSK
-9 QITSKLK
+9 IK
-16 VLLPLIFLYLFCFLQ
+16 VLLPLIFLYFICFLQ

-42 IYSHKNLLSTK
+42 LYSNKNLLSTK
-53 NDLLFVSTRDGLLHA
+53 NDLLFVSTRDGFLHA
-68 FVPSS
+68 FVPSA
-73 NSFSPQ
+73 NSFLLK

-106 LDDKLFI
+106 LDDKLYI

-132 TPQSFNDFLLIG
+132 TPHSFNDFLLIG
-144 NKKSTVY
+144 NKKSTVF
-151 VIDKTTGEI
+151 VIDKSTGKI
-160 LQHSDIDNNLV
+160 IQHSDIDNNLV

-212 KGNSASNIGYL
+212 KGSQESNIGYL
-223 PNKKDIFMELLNSSE
+223 PNKNDIFMVLLNSSE
-238 IEEKDII
+238 ISEKDIV

-259 IYDKNKRKGKTSE
+259 IYDKNKREVKTGE
-272 IMKSSKY
+272 IMKRNKY
-279 FDFKQEIFEDED
+279 FNLKEDIEDEE
-291 ERYRYLQWRENKEKI
+291 ERYRYLQWKENKETI
-306 QLGDII
+306 QLGDFV
-312 NVFIRDIK
+312 NVFVKDIK
-320 IWLDRNLTF
+320 IWCDRNLT
-329 TRMILAVV
+329 RMVLWIILF
-337 LVLTVRKIM
+337 LTVRKIIR
-346 HYIAERGK
+346 YLIERGK
-354 KKCEELKENHQCVA
+354 KTKNKEKKQCVA
-368 LTKKVDYIQCM
+368 LIKKVDYVKCK
-379 WEEYKKRMDEHIENT
+379 WEEYKKQIEQQIVN
-394 IQKGRQMI
+394 
-402 EDSSKQI
+402 SSK
-409 NEKINEG
+409 KIN
-416 LNSFRSANCS
+416 NN
-426 VSKCND
+426 CND
-432 IAVYSPKSCKN
+432 IAVYSPKLN
-443 ETECNL
+443 ENNCNL
-449 LTEIKKFNGLIND
+449 LTEIQKFNGLIND

-480 SYENE
+480 SYEND
-485 DDTVTVEVNHKTKV
+485 DDTLTVEVNHTTKV
-499 IYKKNKETEE
+499 IYKKNEETEE
-509 IHKKIQELNKSM
+509 IHKRIQELNKLNKSIHSSPRHNSSPPNFGFKERKFSNEQSM
-521 QSESRRN
+521 TSWLN
-528 SFPNIN
+528 S
-534 YKESNSQLINNQQ
+534 QQ
-547 TFNRKYTED
+547 TFNKQYTED
-556 ITQSNNIIF
+556 ESYNKSNNNIIF
-565 GDDED
+565 GDDDSEEE
-570 ESKNKQNI
+570 ESNKENKSKQNI
-578 STNDTDSKHKRHNDL
+578 STNETDSKKNNNI
-593 FQSQITTESTAPRC
+593 FQSQITTGSSVPRC

-686 FMINSEASSMIT
+686 FMINSETSSMIT
-698 NTLTSKNT
+698 NTLTSNVKN
-706 DLVVPKI
+706 DLVEANI
-713 NELDENLPKIKEAP
+713 NENLPKIKEAP
-727 SIVFEGDDDDDND
+727 SIVFEGDDDEDN
-740 SNFLRSSS
+740 SS
-748 KYMTE
+748 KNNNN
-753 KKSKKY
+753 Y
-759 EYVNIFDDPLSDDE
+759 EYANIFDDPLSDDE
-773 KLSTTKKKIRK
+773 KVSSTKKKIIRK

-801 KISRRNLPYVDYN
+801 TLSRRNLPFVDN

-836 LECGISRKTIYT
+836 IDSGISRKTIYT

-880 ADDDIKIGDF
+880 NDDDIKIGDF

-924 EKVDIYAS
+924 EKVDIFAS

-948 RRESINML
+948 RRESINTL
-956 RSARVV
+956 RSGRVV
-962 CDKVRE
+962 NEKVKEEYKR
-968 GFKKE
+968 E

-980 TEIKIDKRPSANEVL
+980 TEIRIDKRPTANEVL
-995 TSELFKKWKEEIEKG
+995 NSEIFKKWKEELKQ

>member
-1 MKCKPSFT
+1 MKCKTSFPHLPSK
-9 QITSKLK
+9 IK
-16 VLLPLIFLYLFCFLQ
+16 VLLPLIFLYFICFLQ

-42 IYSHKNLLSTK
+42 LYSNKNLLSTK
-53 NDLLFVSTRDGLLHA
+53 NDLFFVSTRDGFFHA
-68 FVPSS
+68 FVPST
-73 NSFSPQ
+73 NSFLLK

-95 TKITDDLLLLP
+95 TKITDDLFLLP
-106 LDDKLFI
+106 LDDKLYI

-144 NKKSTVY
+144 NKKSTVF
-151 VIDKTTGEI
+151 VIDKSTGKI
-160 LQHSDIDNNLV
+160 IQHSDIDNNLV

-190 ILTCLGKEEKF
+190 ILSCLGKEEKF

-212 KGNSASNIGYL
+212 KGSQESNIEYL
-223 PNKKDIFMELLNSSE
+223 PNKNDIFMVLLNSSE
-238 IEEKDII
+238 ISEKDIV

-259 IYDKNKRKGKTSE
+259 IYDKNKREGKTGE
-272 IMKSSKY
+272 IMKRNKY
-279 FDFKQEIFEDED
+279 FNLKEDIIEDEE
-291 ERYRYLQWRENKEKI
+291 ERYRYLQWKENKETI
-306 QLGDII
+306 QLGDFV
-312 NVFIRDIK
+312 NVFVKDIK
-320 IWLDRNLTF
+320 IWCDRNLT
-329 TRMILAVV
+329 RMVLWIILF
-337 LVLTVRKIM
+337 LTVRKIIR
-346 HYIAERGK
+346 YLIERGK
-354 KKCEELKENHQCVA
+354 KTKNKEKNQCVA
-368 LTKKVDYIQCM
+368 LIKKVDYVKCK
-379 WEEYKKRMDEHIENT
+379 WEEYKKQIEQQIVN
-394 IQKGRQMI
+394 
-402 EDSSKQI
+402 SSK
-409 NEKINEG
+409 KIN
-416 LNSFRSANCS
+416 NN
-426 VSKCND
+426 CND
-432 IAVYSPKSCKN
+432 IAVYSPKLN
-443 ETECNL
+443 ENNCNL
-449 LTEIKKFNGLIND
+449 LTEIQKFNGLIND

-472 RVDQVNLS
+472 RVDKVNLS
-480 SYENE
+480 SYEND
-485 DDTVTVEVNHKTKV
+485 DDTLTVEVNHTTKV
-499 IYKKNKETEE
+499 IYKKNEETEE
-509 IHKKIQELNKSM
+509 IHKRIQELNKSNKSIHSSLRHNSSPPNFGFKERKFSNE
-521 QSESRRN
+521 QSMTSWLN
-528 SFPNIN
+528 S
-534 YKESNSQLINNQQ
+534 QQ
-547 TFNRKYTED
+547 TFNKQYTED
-556 ITQSNNIIF
+556 ESYNKSNNNIIF
-565 GDDED
+565 GDDDSEEE
-570 ESKNKQNI
+570 ESNKENKSKQNI
-578 STNDTDSKHKRHNDL
+578 STNETDSKKNNNI
-593 FQSQITTESTAPRC
+593 FQSQITTGSSVPRC

-686 FMINSEASSMIT
+686 FMINSETSSMIT
-698 NTLTSKNT
+698 NTLTSNVKN
-706 DLVVPKI
+706 DLVEANI
-713 NELDENLPKIKEAP
+713 NENLPKIKEAP
-727 SIVFEGDDDDDND
+727 SIVFEGDDDEDN
-740 SNFLRSSS
+740 SS
-748 KYMTE
+748 KNNNN
-753 KKSKKY
+753 Y
-759 EYVNIFDDPLSDDE
+759 EYANIFDDPLSDDE
-773 KLSTTKKKIRK
+773 KVSSTKKKIIRK

-801 KISRRNLPYVDYN
+801 TLSRRNLPFVDN

-836 LECGISRKTIYT
+836 IDSGISRKTIYT

-880 ADDDIKIGDF
+880 NDDDIKIGDF

-924 EKVDIYAS
+924 EKVDIFAS

-948 RRESINML
+948 RRESINTL
-956 RSARVV
+956 RSGRVV
-962 CDKVRE
+962 NEKVKEEYKR
-968 GFKKE
+968 E

-980 TEIKIDKRPSANEVL
+980 TEIRIDKRPTANEVL
-995 TSELFKKWKEEIEKG
+995 NSEIFKKWKEELKQ

>member
-1 MKCKPSFT
+1 MKCKTSFPHLPSK
-9 QITSKLK
+9 IK
-16 VLLPLIFLYLFCFLQ
+16 VLLPLIFLYFICFLQ

-42 IYSHKNLLSTK
+42 LYSNKNLLSTK
-53 NDLLFVSTRDGLLHA
+53 NDLLFVSTRDGFLHA
-68 FVPSS
+68 FVPSA
-73 NSFSPQ
+73 NSFLLK

-106 LDDKLFI
+106 LDDKLYI

-144 NKKSTVY
+144 NKKSTVF
-151 VIDKTTGEI
+151 VIDKSTGKI
-160 LQHSDIDNNLV
+160 IQHSDIDNNLV

-212 KGNSASNIGYL
+212 KGSQESNIGYL
-223 PNKKDIFMELLNSSE
+223 PNKNDIFMVLLNSSE
-238 IEEKDII
+238 ISEKDIV

-259 IYDKNKRKGKTSE
+259 IYDKNKREGKTGE
-272 IMKSSKY
+272 IMKRNKY
-279 FDFKQEIFEDED
+279 FNLKEDIIEDEE
-291 ERYRYLQWRENKEKI
+291 ERYRYLQWKENKETI
-306 QLGDII
+306 QLGDFV
-312 NVFIRDIK
+312 NVFVKDIK
-320 IWLDRNLTF
+320 IWCDRNLT
-329 TRMILAVV
+329 RMVLWIILF
-337 LVLTVRKIM
+337 LTVRKIIR
-346 HYIAERGK
+346 YLIERGK
-354 KKCEELKENHQCVA
+354 KTKNKEKNQCVA
-368 LTKKVDYIQCM
+368 LIKKVDYVKCK
-379 WEEYKKRMDEHIENT
+379 WEEYKKQIEQQIVN
-394 IQKGRQMI
+394 
-402 EDSSKQI
+402 SSK
-409 NEKINEG
+409 KIN
-416 LNSFRSANCS
+416 NN
-426 VSKCND
+426 CND
-432 IAVYSPKSCKN
+432 IAVYSPKLN
-443 ETECNL
+443 ENNCNL
-449 LTEIKKFNGLIND
+449 LTEIQKFNGLIND

-480 SYENE
+480 SYEND
-485 DDTVTVEVNHKTKV
+485 DDTLTVEVNHTTKV
-499 IYKKNKETEE
+499 IYKKNEETEE
-509 IHKKIQELNKSM
+509 IHKRIQELNKLNKSIHSSPRHNSSPPNFGFKERKFSNEQSM
-521 QSESRRN
+521 ISWLN
-528 SFPNIN
+528 S
-534 YKESNSQLINNQQ
+534 QQ
-547 TFNRKYTED
+547 TFNKQYTED
-556 ITQSNNIIF
+556 ESYNKSNNNIIF
-565 GDDED
+565 GDDDSEEE
-570 ESKNKQNI
+570 ESNKENKSKQNI
-578 STNDTDSKHKRHNDL
+578 STNETDSKKNNNI
-593 FQSQITTESTAPRC
+593 FQSQITTGSSVPRC

-686 FMINSEASSMIT
+686 FMINSETSSMIT
-698 NTLTSKNT
+698 NTLTSNVKN
-706 DLVVPKI
+706 DLVEANI
-713 NELDENLPKIKEAP
+713 NENLPKIKDAP
-727 SIVFEGDDDDDND
+727 SIVFEGDDDEDN
-740 SNFLRSSS
+740 SS
-748 KYMTE
+748 KNNNN
-753 KKSKKY
+753 Y
-759 EYVNIFDDPLSDDE
+759 EYANIFDDPLSDDE
-773 KLSTTKKKIRK
+773 KVSSTKKKIIRK

-801 KISRRNLPYVDYN
+801 TLSRRNLPFVDN

-836 LECGISRKTIYT
+836 IDSGISRKTIYT

-880 ADDDIKIGDF
+880 NDDDIKIGDF

-924 EKVDIYAS
+924 EKVDIFAS

-948 RRESINML
+948 RRESINTL
-956 RSARVV
+956 RSGRVV
-962 CDKVRE
+962 NEKVKEEYKR
-968 GFKKE
+968 E

-980 TEIKIDKRPSANEVL
+980 TEIRIDKRPTANEVL
-995 TSELFKKWKEEIEKG
+995 NSEIFKKWKEELKQ

>member
-1 MKCKPSFT
+1 MKCKTSFPHLPSK
-9 QITSKLK
+9 IK
-16 VLLPLIFLYLFCFLQ
+16 VLLPLIFLYFICFLQ

-42 IYSHKNLLSTK
+42 LYSNKNLLSTK
-53 NDLLFVSTRDGLLHA
+53 NDLLFVSTRDGFLHA
-68 FVPSS
+68 FVPSA
-73 NSFSPQ
+73 NSFLFK

-95 TKITDDLLLLP
+95 TKITDDLFLLP
-106 LDDKLFI
+106 LDDKLYI

-144 NKKSTVY
+144 NKKSTVF
-151 VIDKTTGEI
+151 VIDKSTGKI
-160 LQHSDIDNNLV
+160 IQHSDIDNNLV
-171 NSYTNVTKAN
+171 NSYINVTKAN

-201 WNAMY
+201 WNAIY

-212 KGNSASNIGYL
+212 KGSQESNIGYL
-223 PNKKDIFMELLNSSE
+223 PNKNDIFMVLLNSSE
-238 IEEKDII
+238 ISEKDIV

-259 IYDKNKRKGKTSE
+259 INDKNKREGKTGE
-272 IMKSSKY
+272 IMKRNKY
-279 FDFKQEIFEDED
+279 FNLKEDIIEDEE
-291 ERYRYLQWRENKEKI
+291 ERYRYLQWKENKETI
-306 QLGDII
+306 QLGDFV
-312 NVFIRDIK
+312 NVFVKDIK
-320 IWLDRNLTF
+320 IWCDRNLT
-329 TRMILAVV
+329 RMVLWIILF
-337 LVLTVRKIM
+337 LTVRKIIR
-346 HYIAERGK
+346 YLIERGK
-354 KKCEELKENHQCVA
+354 KTKNKEKNQCVA
-368 LTKKVDYIQCM
+368 LIKKVDYVKCK
-379 WEEYKKRMDEHIENT
+379 WEEYKKQIEQQIVN
-394 IQKGRQMI
+394 
-402 EDSSKQI
+402 SSK
-409 NEKINEG
+409 KIN
-416 LNSFRSANCS
+416 NN
-426 VSKCND
+426 CND
-432 IAVYSPKSCKN
+432 IAVYSPKLN
-443 ETECNL
+443 ENNCNL
-449 LTEIKKFNGLIND
+449 LTEIQKFNGLIND

-472 RVDQVNLS
+472 RVDKVNLS
-480 SYENE
+480 SYEND
-485 DDTVTVEVNHKTKV
+485 DDTVTVEVNHTTKV
-499 IYKKNKETEE
+499 IYKKNEETEE
-509 IHKKIQELNKSM
+509 IHKRIQELNKSNKSIHSSPRHNSSPPNFGFKERKFSNE
-521 QSESRRN
+521 QSMTSWLN
-528 SFPNIN
+528 S
-534 YKESNSQLINNQQ
+534 QQ
-547 TFNRKYTED
+547 TFNKQYTED
-556 ITQSNNIIF
+556 ESYNKSNNNIIF
-565 GDDED
+565 GDDDSEEE
-570 ESKNKQNI
+570 ESNKENKSKQNI
-578 STNDTDSKHKRHNDL
+578 STNETDSKKNNNI
-593 FQSQITTESTAPRC
+593 FQSQITTGSSVPRC

-686 FMINSEASSMIT
+686 FMINSETSSMIT
-698 NTLTSKNT
+698 NTLTSNVKN
-706 DLVVPKI
+706 DLVEANI
-713 NELDENLPKIKEAP
+713 NENLPKIKEAP
-727 SIVFEGDDDDDND
+727 SIVFEGDDDEDN
-740 SNFLRSSS
+740 SS
-748 KYMTE
+748 KNNNN
-753 KKSKKY
+753 Y
-759 EYVNIFDDPLSDDE
+759 EYANIFDDPLSDDE
-773 KLSTTKKKIRK
+773 KVSSTKKKIIRK

-801 KISRRNLPYVDYN
+801 TLSRRNLPFVDN

-836 LECGISRKTIYT
+836 IDSGISRKTIYT

-880 ADDDIKIGDF
+880 NDDDIKIGDF

-924 EKVDIYAS
+924 EKVDIFAS

-948 RRESINML
+948 RRESINTL
-956 RSARVV
+956 RSGRVV
-962 CDKVRE
+962 NEKVKEEYKR
-968 GFKKE
+968 E

-980 TEIKIDKRPSANEVL
+980 TEIRIDKRPTANEVL
-995 TSELFKKWKEEIEKG
+995 NSEIFKKWKEELKQ

>member
-1 MKCKPSFT
+1 MKCKTSFPHLPSK
-9 QITSKLK
+9 IK
-16 VLLPLIFLYLFCFLQ
+16 VLLPLIFLYFICFLQ

-42 IYSHKNLLSTK
+42 LYSNKNLLSTK
-53 NDLLFVSTRDGLLHA
+53 NDLLFVSTRDGFLHA
-68 FVPSS
+68 FVPSA
-73 NSFSPQ
+73 NSFLLK

-106 LDDKLFI
+106 LDDKLYI

-144 NKKSTVY
+144 NKKSTVF
-151 VIDKTTGEI
+151 VIDKSTGKI
-160 LQHSDIDNNLV
+160 IQHSDIDNNLV

-212 KGNSASNIGYL
+212 KGSQESNIGYL
-223 PNKKDIFMELLNSSE
+223 PNKNDIFMVLLNSSE
-238 IEEKDII
+238 ISEKDIV

-259 IYDKNKRKGKTSE
+259 IYDKNKREGKTGE
-272 IMKSSKY
+272 IMKRNKY
-279 FDFKQEIFEDED
+279 FNLKEDIIEDEE
-291 ERYRYLQWRENKEKI
+291 ERYRYLQWKENKETI
-306 QLGDII
+306 QLGDFV
-312 NVFIRDIK
+312 NVFVKDIK
-320 IWLDRNLTF
+320 IWCDRNLTL
-329 TRMILAVV
+329 TRMVLWIILF
-337 LVLTVRKIM
+337 LTVRKIIR
-346 HYIAERGK
+346 YLIERGK
-354 KKCEELKENHQCVA
+354 KTKNKEKNQCVA
-368 LTKKVDYIQCM
+368 LIKKVDYVKCK
-379 WEEYKKRMDEHIENT
+379 WEEYKKQIEQQIVN
-394 IQKGRQMI
+394 
-402 EDSSKQI
+402 SSK
-409 NEKINEG
+409 KIN
-416 LNSFRSANCS
+416 NN
-426 VSKCND
+426 CND
-432 IAVYSPKSCKN
+432 IAVYSPKLN
-443 ETECNL
+443 ENNCNL
-449 LTEIKKFNGLIND
+449 LTEIQKFNGLIND

-480 SYENE
+480 SYEND
-485 DDTVTVEVNHKTKV
+485 DDTVTVEVNHTTKV
-499 IYKKNKETEE
+499 IYKKNEETEE
-509 IHKKIQELNKSM
+509 IHKRIQELNKLNKSIHSSPRHNSSPPNFGFKERKFSNEQSM
-521 QSESRRN
+521 TSWLN
-528 SFPNIN
+528 S
-534 YKESNSQLINNQQ
+534 QQ
-547 TFNRKYTED
+547 TFNKQYTED
-556 ITQSNNIIF
+556 ESYNKSNNNIIF
-565 GDDED
+565 GDDDSEEE
-570 ESKNKQNI
+570 ESNKENKSKQNI
-578 STNDTDSKHKRHNDL
+578 STNETDSKKNNNI
-593 FQSQITTESTAPRC
+593 FQSQITTGSSVPRC

-686 FMINSEASSMIT
+686 FMINSETSSMIT
-698 NTLTSKNT
+698 NTLTSNVKN
-706 DLVVPKI
+706 DLVEANI
-713 NELDENLPKIKEAP
+713 NENLPKIKEAP
-727 SIVFEGDDDDDND
+727 SIVFEGDDDEDN
-740 SNFLRSSS
+740 SS
-748 KYMTE
+748 KNNNN
-753 KKSKKY
+753 Y
-759 EYVNIFDDPLSDDE
+759 EYANIFDDPLSDDE
-773 KLSTTKKKIRK
+773 KVSSTKKKIIRK

-801 KISRRNLPYVDYN
+801 TLSRRNLPFVDN

-836 LECGISRKTIYT
+836 IDSGISRKTIYT

-880 ADDDIKIGDF
+880 NDDDIKIGDF

-924 EKVDIYAS
+924 EKVDIFAS

-948 RRESINML
+948 RRESINTL
-956 RSARVV
+956 RSGRVV
-962 CDKVRE
+962 NEKVKEEYKR
-968 GFKKE
+968 E

-980 TEIKIDKRPSANEVL
+980 TEIRIDKRPTANEVL
-995 TSELFKKWKEEIEKG
+995 NSEIFKKWKEELKQ

>member
-1 MKCKPSFT
+1 MKCKTSFPHLPSK
-9 QITSKLK
+9 IK
-16 VLLPLIFLYLFCFLQ
+16 VLLPLIFLYFICFLQ

-42 IYSHKNLLSTK
+42 LYSNKNLLSTK
-53 NDLLFVSTRDGLLHA
+53 NDLLFVSTRDGFLHA
-68 FVPSS
+68 FVPSA
-73 NSFSPQ
+73 NSFLLK

-95 TKITDDLLLLP
+95 TKITDDLLLIP
-106 LDDKLFI
+106 LDDKLYI

-121 LDIFVKDLVEK
+121 LDIFVKDLVKK

-144 NKKSTVY
+144 NKKSTVF
-151 VIDKTTGEI
+151 VIDKSTGKI
-160 LQHSDIDNNLV
+160 IQHSDIDNNLV

-212 KGNSASNIGYL
+212 KGSQESNIEYL
-223 PNKKDIFMELLNSSE
+223 PNKNDIFMVLLNSSE
-238 IEEKDII
+238 ISEKDIV

-259 IYDKNKRKGKTSE
+259 IYDKNKREGKTGE
-272 IMKSSKY
+272 IMKRNKY
-279 FDFKQEIFEDED
+279 FNLKEDIIEDEE
-291 ERYRYLQWRENKEKI
+291 ERYRYLQWKENKETI
-306 QLGDII
+306 QLGDFV
-312 NVFIRDIK
+312 NVFVKDIK
-320 IWLDRNLTF
+320 IWCDRNLT
-329 TRMILAVV
+329 RMVLWIILF
-337 LVLTVRKIM
+337 LTVRKIIR
-346 HYIAERGK
+346 YLIERGK
-354 KKCEELKENHQCVA
+354 KTKNKEKNQCVA
-368 LTKKVDYIQCM
+368 LIKKVDYVKCK
-379 WEEYKKRMDEHIENT
+379 WEEYKKQIEQQIVN
-394 IQKGRQMI
+394 
-402 EDSSKQI
+402 SSK
-409 NEKINEG
+409 KIN
-416 LNSFRSANCS
+416 NN
-426 VSKCND
+426 CND
-432 IAVYSPKSCKN
+432 IAVYSPKLN
-443 ETECNL
+443 ENNCNL
-449 LTEIKKFNGLIND
+449 LTEIQKFNGLIND

-472 RVDQVNLS
+472 RVDKVNLS
-480 SYENE
+480 SYEND
-485 DDTVTVEVNHKTKV
+485 DDTVTVEVNHTTKV
-499 IYKKNKETEE
+499 IYKKNEETEE
-509 IHKKIQELNKSM
+509 IHKRIQELNKLNKSIHSSPRHNSSPPNFGFKERKFSNEQSM
-521 QSESRRN
+521 TSWL
-528 SFPNIN
+528 
-534 YKESNSQLINNQQ
+534 NSQQ
-547 TFNRKYTED
+547 TLNKQYTED
-556 ITQSNNIIF
+556 ESYNKSNNNIIF
-565 GDDED
+565 GDDDSEEE
-570 ESKNKQNI
+570 ESNKENKSKQNI
-578 STNDTDSKHKRHNDL
+578 STNETDSKKNNNI
-593 FQSQITTESTAPRC
+593 FQSQITTGSSVPRC

-686 FMINSEASSMIT
+686 FMINSETSSMIT
-698 NTLTSKNT
+698 NTLTSNVKN
-706 DLVVPKI
+706 DLVEANI
-713 NELDENLPKIKEAP
+713 NENLPKIKEAP
-727 SIVFEGDDDDDND
+727 SIVFEGDDDEDN
-740 SNFLRSSS
+740 SS
-748 KYMTE
+748 KNNNN
-753 KKSKKY
+753 Y
-759 EYVNIFDDPLSDDE
+759 EYANIFDDPLSDDE
-773 KLSTTKKKIRK
+773 KVSSTKKKIIRK

-801 KISRRNLPYVDYN
+801 TLSRRNLPFVDN

-836 LECGISRKTIYT
+836 IDSGISRKTIYT

-880 ADDDIKIGDF
+880 NDDDIKIGDF

-924 EKVDIYAS
+924 EKVDIFAS

-948 RRESINML
+948 RRESINTL
-956 RSARVV
+956 RSGRVV
-962 CDKVRE
+962 NEKVKEEYKR
-968 GFKKE
+968 E

-980 TEIKIDKRPSANEVL
+980 TEIRIDKRPTANEVL
-995 TSELFKKWKEEIEKG
+995 NSEIFKKWKEELKQ

>member
-1 MKCKPSFT
+1 MKCKTSFPHLPSK
-9 QITSKLK
+9 IK
-16 VLLPLIFLYLFCFLQ
+16 VLLPLIFLYFICFLQ

-42 IYSHKNLLSTK
+42 LYSNKNLLSTK
-53 NDLLFVSTRDGLLHA
+53 NDLLFVSTRDGFLHA
-68 FVPSS
+68 FVPSA
-73 NSFSPQ
+73 NSFLLK

-106 LDDKLFI
+106 LDDKLYI

-144 NKKSTVY
+144 NKKSTVF
-151 VIDKTTGEI
+151 VIDKSTGKI
-160 LQHSDIDNNLV
+160 IQHSDIDNNLV

-201 WNAMY
+201 WNAIY

-212 KGNSASNIGYL
+212 KGSQESNIGYL
-223 PNKKDIFMELLNSSE
+223 PNKNDIFMVLLNSSE
-238 IEEKDII
+238 ISEKDIV

-259 IYDKNKRKGKTSE
+259 IYDKNKREGKTGE
-272 IMKSSKY
+272 IMKRNKY
-279 FDFKQEIFEDED
+279 FNLKEDIIEDEE
-291 ERYRYLQWRENKEKI
+291 ERYRYLQWKENKETI
-306 QLGDII
+306 QLGDFV
-312 NVFIRDIK
+312 NVFVKDIK
-320 IWLDRNLTF
+320 IWCDRNLT
-329 TRMILAVV
+329 RMVLWIILF
-337 LVLTVRKIM
+337 LTVRKIIR
-346 HYIAERGK
+346 YLIERGK
-354 KKCEELKENHQCVA
+354 KTKNKEKNQCVA
-368 LTKKVDYIQCM
+368 LIKKVDYVKCK
-379 WEEYKKRMDEHIENT
+379 WEEYKKQIEQQIVN
-394 IQKGRQMI
+394 
-402 EDSSKQI
+402 SSK
-409 NEKINEG
+409 KIN
-416 LNSFRSANCS
+416 NN
-426 VSKCND
+426 CND
-432 IAVYSPKSCKN
+432 IAVYSPKLN
-443 ETECNL
+443 ENNCNL
-449 LTEIKKFNGLIND
+449 LTEIQKFNGLIND

-480 SYENE
+480 SYEND
-485 DDTVTVEVNHKTKV
+485 DDTVTVEVNHTTKV
-499 IYKKNKETEE
+499 IYKKNEETEE
-509 IHKKIQELNKSM
+509 IHKRIQELNKSNKSIHSSPRHNSSPPNFGFKERKFSNE
-521 QSESRRN
+521 QSMTSWLN
-528 SFPNIN
+528 S
-534 YKESNSQLINNQQ
+534 QQ
-547 TFNRKYTED
+547 TFNKQYTED
-556 ITQSNNIIF
+556 ESYNKSNNNIIF
-565 GDDED
+565 GDDDSEEE
-570 ESKNKQNI
+570 ESNKENKSKQNI
-578 STNDTDSKHKRHNDL
+578 STNETDSKKNNNI
-593 FQSQITTESTAPRC
+593 FQSQITTGSSVPRC

-686 FMINSEASSMIT
+686 FMINSETSSMIT
-698 NTLTSKNT
+698 NTLTSNVKN
-706 DLVVPKI
+706 DLVEANI
-713 NELDENLPKIKEAP
+713 NENLPKIKEAP
-727 SIVFEGDDDDDND
+727 SIVFEGDDDEDN
-740 SNFLRSSS
+740 SS
-748 KYMTE
+748 KNNNN
-753 KKSKKY
+753 Y
-759 EYVNIFDDPLSDDE
+759 EYANIFDDPLSDDE
-773 KLSTTKKKIRK
+773 KVSSTKKKIIRK

-801 KISRRNLPYVDYN
+801 TLSRRNLPFVDN

-836 LECGISRKTIYT
+836 IDSGISRKTIYT

-880 ADDDIKIGDF
+880 NDDDIKIGDF

-924 EKVDIYAS
+924 EKVDIFAS

-948 RRESINML
+948 RRESINTL
-956 RSARVV
+956 RSGRVV
-962 CDKVRE
+962 NEKVKEEYKR
-968 GFKKE
+968 E

-980 TEIKIDKRPSANEVL
+980 TEIRIDKRPTANEVL
-995 TSELFKKWKEEIEKG
+995 NSEIFKKWKEELKQ

>member
-1 MKCKPSFT
+1 MKCKTSFPHLPSK
-9 QITSKLK
+9 IK
-16 VLLPLIFLYLFCFLQ
+16 VLLPLIFLYFICFLQ

-42 IYSHKNLLSTK
+42 LYSNKNLLSTK
-53 NDLLFVSTRDGLLHA
+53 NDLLFVSTRDGFLHA
-68 FVPSS
+68 FVPSA
-73 NSFSPQ
+73 NSVLLK

-106 LDDKLFI
+106 LDDKLYI

-144 NKKSTVY
+144 NKKSTVF
-151 VIDKTTGEI
+151 VIDKSTGKI
-160 LQHSDIDNNLV
+160 IQHSDIDNNLV

-212 KGNSASNIGYL
+212 KGSQESNIGYL
-223 PNKKDIFMELLNSSE
+223 PNKNDIFMVLLNSSE
-238 IEEKDII
+238 ISEKDIV

-259 IYDKNKRKGKTSE
+259 IYDKNKREGKTGE
-272 IMKSSKY
+272 IMKRNKY
-279 FDFKQEIFEDED
+279 FNLKEDIIEDEE
-291 ERYRYLQWRENKEKI
+291 ERYRYLQWKENKETI
-306 QLGDII
+306 QLGDFV
-312 NVFIRDIK
+312 NVFVKDIK
-320 IWLDRNLTF
+320 IWCDRNLT
-329 TRMILAVV
+329 RMVLWIILF
-337 LVLTVRKIM
+337 LTVRKIIR
-346 HYIAERGK
+346 YLIERGK
-354 KKCEELKENHQCVA
+354 KTKNKEKNQCVA
-368 LTKKVDYIQCM
+368 LIKKVDYVKCK
-379 WEEYKKRMDEHIENT
+379 WEEYKKQIEQQIVN
-394 IQKGRQMI
+394 
-402 EDSSKQI
+402 SSK
-409 NEKINEG
+409 KIN
-416 LNSFRSANCS
+416 NN
-426 VSKCND
+426 CND
-432 IAVYSPKSCKN
+432 IAVYSPKLN
-443 ETECNL
+443 ENNCNL
-449 LTEIKKFNGLIND
+449 LTEIQKFNGLIND

-472 RVDQVNLS
+472 RVDKVNLS
-480 SYENE
+480 SYEND
-485 DDTVTVEVNHKTKV
+485 DDTVTVEVNHTTKV
-499 IYKKNKETEE
+499 IYKKNEETEE
-509 IHKKIQELNKSM
+509 IHKRIQELNKSNKSIHSSPRHNSSPPNFGFKERKFSNE
-521 QSESRRN
+521 QSMTSWL
-528 SFPNIN
+528 
-534 YKESNSQLINNQQ
+534 NSQQ
-547 TFNRKYTED
+547 TLNKQYTED
-556 ITQSNNIIF
+556 ESYNKSNNNIIF
-565 GDDED
+565 GDDDSEEE
-570 ESKNKQNI
+570 ESNKENKSKQNI
-578 STNDTDSKHKRHNDL
+578 STNETDSKKNNNI
-593 FQSQITTESTAPRC
+593 FQSQITTGSSVPRC

-686 FMINSEASSMIT
+686 FMINSETSSMIT
-698 NTLTSKNT
+698 NTLTSNVKN
-706 DLVVPKI
+706 DLVEANI
-713 NELDENLPKIKEAP
+713 NENLPKIKEAP
-727 SIVFEGDDDDDND
+727 SIVFEGDDDEDN
-740 SNFLRSSS
+740 SS
-748 KYMTE
+748 KNNNN
-753 KKSKKY
+753 Y
-759 EYVNIFDDPLSDDE
+759 EYANIFDDPLSDDE
-773 KLSTTKKKIRK
+773 KVSSTKKKIIRK

-801 KISRRNLPYVDYN
+801 TLSRRNLPFVDN

-836 LECGISRKTIYT
+836 IDSGISRKTIYT

-880 ADDDIKIGDF
+880 NDDDIKIGDF

-924 EKVDIYAS
+924 EKVDIFAS

-948 RRESINML
+948 RRESINTL
-956 RSARVV
+956 RSGRVV
-962 CDKVRE
+962 NEKVKEEYKR
-968 GFKKE
+968 E

-980 TEIKIDKRPSANEVL
+980 TEIRIDKRPTANEVL
-995 TSELFKKWKEEIEKG
+995 NSEIFKKWKEELKQ

>member
-1 MKCKPSFT
+1 MKCKTSFPHLPSK
-9 QITSKLK
+9 IK
-16 VLLPLIFLYLFCFLQ
+16 VLLPLIFLYFICFLQ

-42 IYSHKNLLSTK
+42 LYSNKNLLSTK
-53 NDLLFVSTRDGLLHA
+53 NDLLFVSTRDGFLHA
-68 FVPSS
+68 FVPSA
-73 NSFSPQ
+73 NSFLLK

-95 TKITDDLLLLP
+95 TKITDDLFLLP
-106 LDDKLFI
+106 LDDKLYI

-132 TPQSFNDFLLIG
+132 TPHSFNDFLLIG
-144 NKKSTVY
+144 NKKSTVF
-151 VIDKTTGEI
+151 VIDKSTGKI
-160 LQHSDIDNNLV
+160 IQHSDIDNNLV

-212 KGNSASNIGYL
+212 KGSQESNIGYL
-223 PNKKDIFMELLNSSE
+223 PNKNDIFMVLLNSSE
-238 IEEKDII
+238 ISEKDIV

-259 IYDKNKRKGKTSE
+259 IYDKNKREGKTGE
-272 IMKSSKY
+272 IMKRNKY
-279 FDFKQEIFEDED
+279 FNLKEDIIEDEE
-291 ERYRYLQWRENKEKI
+291 ERYRYLQWKENKETI
-306 QLGDII
+306 QLGDFV
-312 NVFIRDIK
+312 NVFVKDIK
-320 IWLDRNLTF
+320 IWCDRNLT
-329 TRMILAVV
+329 RMVLWIILF
-337 LVLTVRKIM
+337 LTVRKIIR
-346 HYIAERGK
+346 YLIERGK
-354 KKCEELKENHQCVA
+354 KTKNKEKKQCVA
-368 LTKKVDYIQCM
+368 LIKKVDYVKCK
-379 WEEYKKRMDEHIENT
+379 WEEYKKQIEQQIVN
-394 IQKGRQMI
+394 
-402 EDSSKQI
+402 SSK
-409 NEKINEG
+409 KIN
-416 LNSFRSANCS
+416 NN
-426 VSKCND
+426 CND
-432 IAVYSPKSCKN
+432 IAVYSPKLN
-443 ETECNL
+443 ENNCNL
-449 LTEIKKFNGLIND
+449 LTEIQKFNGLIND

-480 SYENE
+480 SYEND
-485 DDTVTVEVNHKTKV
+485 DDTLTVEVNHTTKV
-499 IYKKNKETEE
+499 IYKKNEETEE
-509 IHKKIQELNKSM
+509 IHKRIQELNKLNKSIHSSPRHNSSPPNFGFKERKFSNEQSM
-521 QSESRRN
+521 TSWL
-528 SFPNIN
+528 
-534 YKESNSQLINNQQ
+534 NSQQ
-547 TFNRKYTED
+547 TLNKQYTED
-556 ITQSNNIIF
+556 ESYNKSNNNIIF
-565 GDDED
+565 GDDDSEEE
-570 ESKNKQNI
+570 ESNKENKSKQNI
-578 STNDTDSKHKRHNDL
+578 STNETDSKKNNNI
-593 FQSQITTESTAPRC
+593 FQSQITTGSSVPRC

-686 FMINSEASSMIT
+686 FMINSETSSMIT
-698 NTLTSKNT
+698 NTLTSNVKN
-706 DLVVPKI
+706 DLVEANI
-713 NELDENLPKIKEAP
+713 NENLPKIKEAP
-727 SIVFEGDDDDDND
+727 SIVFEGDDDEDN
-740 SNFLRSSS
+740 SS
-748 KYMTE
+748 KNNNN
-753 KKSKKY
+753 Y
-759 EYVNIFDDPLSDDE
+759 EYANIFDDPLSDDE
-773 KLSTTKKKIRK
+773 KVSSTKKKIIRK

-801 KISRRNLPYVDYN
+801 TLSRRNLPFVDN

-836 LECGISRKTIYT
+836 IDSGISRKTIYT

-880 ADDDIKIGDF
+880 NDDDIKIGDF

-924 EKVDIYAS
+924 EKVDIFAS

-948 RRESINML
+948 RRESINTL
-956 RSARVV
+956 RSGRVV
-962 CDKVRE
+962 NEKVKEEYKR
-968 GFKKE
+968 E

-980 TEIKIDKRPSANEVL
+980 TEIRIDKRPTANEVL
-995 TSELFKKWKEEIEKG
+995 NSEIFKKWKEELKQ

>member
-1 MKCKPSFT
+1 MKCKTSFPHLPSK
-9 QITSKLK
+9 IK
-16 VLLPLIFLYLFCFLQ
+16 VLLPLIFLYFICFLQ

-42 IYSHKNLLSTK
+42 LYSNKNLLSTK
-53 NDLLFVSTRDGLLHA
+53 NDLLFVSTRDGFLHA
-68 FVPSS
+68 FVPSA
-73 NSFSPQ
+73 NSFLLK

-106 LDDKLFI
+106 LDDKLYI

-144 NKKSTVY
+144 NKKSTVF
-151 VIDKTTGEI
+151 VIDKSTGKI
-160 LQHSDIDNNLV
+160 IQHSDIDNNLV

-212 KGNSASNIGYL
+212 KGSQESNIGYL
-223 PNKKDIFMELLNSSE
+223 PNKNDIFMVLLNSSE
-238 IEEKDII
+238 ISEKDIV

-259 IYDKNKRKGKTSE
+259 IYDKNKREGKTGE
-272 IMKSSKY
+272 IMKRNKY
-279 FDFKQEIFEDED
+279 FNLKEDIIEDEE
-291 ERYRYLQWRENKEKI
+291 ERYRYLQWKENKETI
-306 QLGDII
+306 QLGDFV
-312 NVFIRDIK
+312 NVFVKDIK
-320 IWLDRNLTF
+320 IWCDRNLTL
-329 TRMILAVV
+329 TRMVLWIILF
-337 LVLTVRKIM
+337 LTVRKIIR
-346 HYIAERGK
+346 YLIERGK
-354 KKCEELKENHQCVA
+354 KTKNKEKNQCVA
-368 LTKKVDYIQCM
+368 LIKKVDYVKCK
-379 WEEYKKRMDEHIENT
+379 WEEYKKQIEQQIVN
-394 IQKGRQMI
+394 
-402 EDSSKQI
+402 SSK
-409 NEKINEG
+409 KIN
-416 LNSFRSANCS
+416 NN
-426 VSKCND
+426 CND
-432 IAVYSPKSCKN
+432 IAVYSPKLN
-443 ETECNL
+443 ENNCNL
-449 LTEIKKFNGLIND
+449 LTEIQKFNGLIND

-472 RVDQVNLS
+472 RVDKVNLS
-480 SYENE
+480 SYEND
-485 DDTVTVEVNHKTKV
+485 DDTVTVEVNHTTKV
-499 IYKKNKETEE
+499 IYKKNEETEE
-509 IHKKIQELNKSM
+509 IHKRIQELNKSNKSIHSSPRHNSSPPNFGFKERKFSNE
-521 QSESRRN
+521 QSMTSWLN
-528 SFPNIN
+528 S
-534 YKESNSQLINNQQ
+534 QQ
-547 TFNRKYTED
+547 TFNKQYTED
-556 ITQSNNIIF
+556 ESYNKSNNNIIF
-565 GDDED
+565 GDDDSEEE
-570 ESKNKQNI
+570 ESNKENKSKQNI
-578 STNDTDSKHKRHNDL
+578 STNETDSKKNNNI
-593 FQSQITTESTAPRC
+593 FQSQITTGSSVPRC

-686 FMINSEASSMIT
+686 FMINSETSSMIT
-698 NTLTSKNT
+698 NTLTSNVKN
-706 DLVVPKI
+706 DLVEANI
-713 NELDENLPKIKEAP
+713 NENLPKIKEAP
-727 SIVFEGDDDDDND
+727 SIVFEGDDDEDN
-740 SNFLRSSS
+740 SS
-748 KYMTE
+748 KNNNN
-753 KKSKKY
+753 Y
-759 EYVNIFDDPLSDDE
+759 EYANIFDDPLSDDE
-773 KLSTTKKKIRK
+773 KVSSTKKKIIRK

-801 KISRRNLPYVDYN
+801 TLSRRNLPFVDN

-836 LECGISRKTIYT
+836 IDSGISRKTIYT

-880 ADDDIKIGDF
+880 NDDDIKIGDF

-924 EKVDIYAS
+924 EKVDIFAS

-948 RRESINML
+948 RRESINTL
-956 RSARVV
+956 RSGRVV
-962 CDKVRE
+962 NEKVKEEYKR
-968 GFKKE
+968 E

-980 TEIKIDKRPSANEVL
+980 TEIRIDKRPTANEVL
-995 TSELFKKWKEEIEKG
+995 NSEIFKKWKEELKQ

>member
-1 MKCKPSFT
+1 MKCKTSLPHVS
-9 QITSKLK
+9 SKLK
-16 VLLPLIFLYLFCFLQ
+16 VLLPLIFLYFLCFLQ

-42 IYSHKNLLSTK
+42 LYSNKNLLSTK
-53 NDLLFVSTRDGLLHA
+53 NDLLFVSTRDGFLHA
-68 FVPSS
+68 FAPSA
-73 NSFSPQ
+73 NSFLPQ

-90 SNITT
+90 SNITA

-132 TPQSFNDFLLIG
+132 TPQSFNDYLLIG
-144 NKKSTVY
+144 NKKSTVF
-151 VIDKTTGEI
+151 VIDKSTGKVI
-160 LQHSDIDNNLV
+160 QHSDIDNNLI

-181 TITVIRIDY
+181 TITVIRVDY

-212 KGNSASNIGYL
+212 KGSQESNIGYL
-223 PNKKDIFMELLNSSE
+223 PHKKDIFMELLNSADIS
-238 IEEKDII
+238 EKDII

-259 IYDKNKRKGKTSE
+259 IYDKNKREGKTGE
-272 IMKSSKY
+272 IMKRNKN
-279 FDFKQEIFEDED
+279 FDFKQDMFEDED

-306 QLGDII
+306 QLGDIV
-312 NVFIRDIK
+312 NVFVRDIK
-320 IWLDRNLTF
+320 RWCDKKLTF
-329 TRMILAVV
+329 SRMVFGLILF
-337 LVLTVRKIM
+337 LTVRKIIK
-346 HYIAERGK
+346 YLVERGK
-354 KKCEELKENHQCVA
+354 KVSNKGNNKCVA
-368 LTKKVDYIQCM
+368 LTKKFDYVKCK
-379 WEEYKKRMDEHIENT
+379 WEEYKKTIDQQIEN
-394 IQKGRQMI
+394 
-402 EDSSKQI
+402 SSK
-409 NEKINEG
+409 KIDEN
-416 LNSFRSANCS
+416 N
-426 VSKCND
+426 KCND
-432 IAVYSPKSCKN
+432 IAVYSPKSYEKDN
-443 ETECNL
+443 DCNL
-449 LTEIKKFNGLIND
+449 LTEIQKFNGLIND

-472 RVDQVNLS
+472 RIDQVNLS

-499 IYKKNKETEE
+499 IYKKNEETEE
-509 IHKKIQELNKSM
+509 IHKKIQELNKSIHSSCRHNSSPPNFGLKERKFSNE
-521 QSESRRN
+521 QSMTSWLN
-528 SFPNIN
+528 S
-534 YKESNSQLINNQQ
+534 QQ
-547 TFNRKYTED
+547 TFNRKFTEDESYTE
-556 ITQSNNIIF
+556 QSNNNIIF
-565 GDDED
+565 GDEDSDEEQSNKD
-570 ESKNKQNI
+570 TKSKQNI
-578 STNDTDSKHKRHNDL
+578 STNETDSKQNNIFK
-593 FQSQITTESTAPRC
+593 SQITTGSSTSRC

-698 NTLTSKNT
+698 NTLTSNVKN
-706 DLVVPKI
+706 DLVGT
-713 NELDENLPKIKEAP
+713 NLNDNLPKIKEAP
-727 SIVFEGDDDDDND
+727 SIVFESDDDEEN
-740 SNFLRSSS
+740 
-748 KYMTE
+748 
-753 KKSKKY
+753 KSKNSSNY
-759 EYVNIFDDPLSDDE
+759 EYANIFDEPLSDDE
-773 KLSTTKKKIRK
+773 KLSSTKKKIVRK

-801 KISRRNLPYVDYN
+801 TLSRRNLPFVDN
-814 LYFFIQMEF
+814 LYFFIQMEY

-836 LECGISRKTIYT
+836 IDSGIFRKTIYT

-880 ADDDIKIGDF
+880 NDDDIKIGDF

-956 RSARVV
+956 RSGRVV
-962 CDKVRE
+962 SEKVKEEYKR
-968 GFKKE
+968 E

-980 TEIKIDKRPSANEVL
+980 TEIRIDKRPTANEVL
-995 TSELFKKWKEEIEKG
+995 NSEIFKKWNQEIEK

>member
-1 MKCKPSFT
+1 MKCKTSFPHLPSK
-9 QITSKLK
+9 IK
-16 VLLPLIFLYLFCFLQ
+16 VLLPLIFLYFICFLQ

-42 IYSHKNLLSTK
+42 LYSNKNLLSTK
-53 NDLLFVSTRDGLLHA
+53 NDLLFVSTRDGFLHA
-68 FVPSS
+68 FVPSA
-73 NSFSPQ
+73 NSFLLK
-79 WTTSLGPELIS
+79 WTTSLGPELIF

-95 TKITDDLLLLP
+95 TKITDDLFLLP
-106 LDDKLFI
+106 LDDKLYI

-144 NKKSTVY
+144 NKKSTVF
-151 VIDKTTGEI
+151 VIDKSTGKI
-160 LQHSDIDNNLV
+160 IQHSDIDNNLV

-212 KGNSASNIGYL
+212 KGSQESNIGYL
-223 PNKKDIFMELLNSSE
+223 PNKNDIFMVLLNSSE
-238 IEEKDII
+238 ISEKDIV

-259 IYDKNKRKGKTSE
+259 IYDKNKREGKTGE
-272 IMKSSKY
+272 IMKRNKY
-279 FDFKQEIFEDED
+279 FNLKEDIEDEE
-291 ERYRYLQWRENKEKI
+291 ERYRYLQWKENKETI
-306 QLGDII
+306 QLGDFV
-312 NVFIRDIK
+312 NVFVKDIK
-320 IWLDRNLTF
+320 IWCDRNLT
-329 TRMILAVV
+329 RMVLWIILF
-337 LVLTVRKIM
+337 LTVRKIIR
-346 HYIAERGK
+346 YLIERGK
-354 KKCEELKENHQCVA
+354 KTKNKEKKQCVA
-368 LTKKVDYIQCM
+368 LIKKVDYVKCK
-379 WEEYKKRMDEHIENT
+379 WEEYKKQIEQQIVN
-394 IQKGRQMI
+394 
-402 EDSSKQI
+402 SSK
-409 NEKINEG
+409 KIN
-416 LNSFRSANCS
+416 NN
-426 VSKCND
+426 CND
-432 IAVYSPKSCKN
+432 IAVYSPKLN
-443 ETECNL
+443 ENNCNL
-449 LTEIKKFNGLIND
+449 LTEIQKFNGLIND

-480 SYENE
+480 SYEND
-485 DDTVTVEVNHKTKV
+485 DDTVTVEVNHTTKV
-499 IYKKNKETEE
+499 IYKKNEETEE
-509 IHKKIQELNKSM
+509 IHKRIQELNKLNKSIHSSPRHNSSPPNFGFKERKFSNEQSM
-521 QSESRRN
+521 TSWL
-528 SFPNIN
+528 
-534 YKESNSQLINNQQ
+534 NSQQ
-547 TFNRKYTED
+547 TLNKQYTED
-556 ITQSNNIIF
+556 ESYNKSNNNIIF
-565 GDDED
+565 GDDDSEEE
-570 ESKNKQNI
+570 ESNKENKSKQNI
-578 STNDTDSKHKRHNDL
+578 STNETDSKKNNNI
-593 FQSQITTESTAPRC
+593 FQSQITTGSSVPRC

-686 FMINSEASSMIT
+686 FMINSETSSMIT
-698 NTLTSKNT
+698 NTLTSNVKN
-706 DLVVPKI
+706 DLVEANI
-713 NELDENLPKIKEAP
+713 NENLPKIKEAP
-727 SIVFEGDDDDDND
+727 SIVFEGDDDEDN
-740 SNFLRSSS
+740 SS
-748 KYMTE
+748 KNNNN
-753 KKSKKY
+753 Y
-759 EYVNIFDDPLSDDE
+759 EYANIFDDPLSDDE
-773 KLSTTKKKIRK
+773 KVSSTKKKIIRK

-801 KISRRNLPYVDYN
+801 TLSRRNLPFVDN

-836 LECGISRKTIYT
+836 IDSGISRKTIYT

-880 ADDDIKIGDF
+880 NDDDIKIGDF

-924 EKVDIYAS
+924 EKVDIFAS

-948 RRESINML
+948 RRESINTL
-956 RSARVV
+956 RSGRVV
-962 CDKVRE
+962 NEKVKEEYKR
-968 GFKKE
+968 E

-980 TEIKIDKRPSANEVL
+980 TEIRIDKRPTANEVL
-995 TSELFKKWKEEIEKG
+995 NSEIFKKWKEELKQ

>member
-1 MKCKPSFT
+1 MKCKTSFPHLPSK
-9 QITSKLK
+9 IK
-16 VLLPLIFLYLFCFLQ
+16 VLLPLIFLYFICFLQ

-42 IYSHKNLLSTK
+42 LYSNKNLLSTK
-53 NDLLFVSTRDGLLHA
+53 NNLLFVSTRDGFLHA
-68 FVPSS
+68 FVPSA
-73 NSFSPQ
+73 NSFLLK

-106 LDDKLFI
+106 LDDKLYI

-144 NKKSTVY
+144 NKKSTVF
-151 VIDKTTGEI
+151 VIDKSTGKI
-160 LQHSDIDNNLV
+160 IQHSDIDNNLV

-201 WNAMY
+201 WNAIY

-212 KGNSASNIGYL
+212 KGSQESNIGYL
-223 PNKKDIFMELLNSSE
+223 PNKNDIFMVLLNSSE
-238 IEEKDII
+238 ISEKDIV

-259 IYDKNKRKGKTSE
+259 IYDKNKREGKTGE
-272 IMKSSKY
+272 IMKRNNY
-279 FDFKQEIFEDED
+279 FNLKENIIEDEE
-291 ERYRYLQWRENKEKI
+291 ERYRYLQWKENKETI
-306 QLGDII
+306 QLGDFV
-312 NVFIRDIK
+312 NVFVKDIK
-320 IWLDRNLTF
+320 IWCDRNLT
-329 TRMILAVV
+329 RMVLWIILF
-337 LVLTVRKIM
+337 LTVRKIIR
-346 HYIAERGK
+346 YLIERGK
-354 KKCEELKENHQCVA
+354 KTKNKEKNQCVA
-368 LTKKVDYIQCM
+368 LIKKVDYVKCK
-379 WEEYKKRMDEHIENT
+379 WEEYKKQIEQQIVN
-394 IQKGRQMI
+394 
-402 EDSSKQI
+402 SS
-409 NEKINEG
+409 NKIN
-416 LNSFRSANCS
+416 NN
-426 VSKCND
+426 CND
-432 IAVYSPKSCKN
+432 IAVYSPKLN
-443 ETECNL
+443 ENNCNF
-449 LTEIKKFNGLIND
+449 LTEIQKFNGLIND

-472 RVDQVNLS
+472 RVDKVNLS
-480 SYENE
+480 SYEND
-485 DDTVTVEVNHKTKV
+485 DDTVTVEVNHTTKV
-499 IYKKNKETEE
+499 IYKKNEETEE
-509 IHKKIQELNKSM
+509 IHKRIQELNKLNKSIHSSPRHNSSPPNFGFKERKFSNEQSM
-521 QSESRRN
+521 TSWL
-528 SFPNIN
+528 
-534 YKESNSQLINNQQ
+534 NSQQ
-547 TFNRKYTED
+547 TLNKQYTED
-556 ITQSNNIIF
+556 ESYNKSNNNIIF
-565 GDDED
+565 GDDDSEEE
-570 ESKNKQNI
+570 ESNKENKSKQNI
-578 STNDTDSKHKRHNDL
+578 STNETDSKKNNNI
-593 FQSQITTESTAPRC
+593 FQSQITTGSSVPRC

-686 FMINSEASSMIT
+686 FMINSETSSMIT
-698 NTLTSKNT
+698 NTLTSNVKN
-706 DLVVPKI
+706 DLVEANI
-713 NELDENLPKIKEAP
+713 NENLPKIKEAP
-727 SIVFEGDDDDDND
+727 SIVFEGDDDEDN
-740 SNFLRSSS
+740 SS
-748 KYMTE
+748 KNNNN
-753 KKSKKY
+753 Y
-759 EYVNIFDDPLSDDE
+759 EYANIFDDPLSDDE
-773 KLSTTKKKIRK
+773 KVSSTKKKIIRK

-801 KISRRNLPYVDYN
+801 TLSRRNLPFVDN

-836 LECGISRKTIYT
+836 IDSGISRKTIYT

-880 ADDDIKIGDF
+880 NDDDIKIGDF

-924 EKVDIYAS
+924 EKVDIFAS

-948 RRESINML
+948 RRESINTL
-956 RSARVV
+956 RSGRVV
-962 CDKVRE
+962 NEKVKEEYKR
-968 GFKKE
+968 E

-980 TEIKIDKRPSANEVL
+980 TEIRIDKRPTANEVL
-995 TSELFKKWKEEIEKG
+995 NSEIFKKWKEELKQ

>member
-1 MKCKPSFT
+1 MKCKTSFPHLPSK
-9 QITSKLK
+9 IK
-16 VLLPLIFLYLFCFLQ
+16 VLLPLIFLYFICFLQ

-42 IYSHKNLLSTK
+42 LYSNKNLLSTK
-53 NDLLFVSTRDGLLHA
+53 NDLLFVSTRDGFLHA
-68 FVPSS
+68 FVPSA
-73 NSFSPQ
+73 NSFLLK

-95 TKITDDLLLLP
+95 TKITDDLFLLP
-106 LDDKLFI
+106 LDDKLYI

-144 NKKSTVY
+144 NKKSTVF
-151 VIDKTTGEI
+151 VIDKSTGKI
-160 LQHSDIDNNLV
+160 IQHSDIDNNLV
-171 NSYTNVTKAN
+171 NSYINVTKAN

-212 KGNSASNIGYL
+212 KGSQESNIGYL
-223 PNKKDIFMELLNSSE
+223 PNKNDIFMVLLNSSE
-238 IEEKDII
+238 ISEKDIV

-259 IYDKNKRKGKTSE
+259 IYDKNKREGKTGE
-272 IMKSSKY
+272 IMKRNKY
-279 FDFKQEIFEDED
+279 FNLKEDIIEDEE
-291 ERYRYLQWRENKEKI
+291 ERYRYLQWKENKETI
-306 QLGDII
+306 QLGDFV
-312 NVFIRDIK
+312 NVFVKDIK
-320 IWLDRNLTF
+320 IWCDRNLTL
-329 TRMILAVV
+329 TRMVLWIILF
-337 LVLTVRKIM
+337 LTVRKIIR
-346 HYIAERGK
+346 YLIERGK
-354 KKCEELKENHQCVA
+354 KTKNKEKNQCVA
-368 LTKKVDYIQCM
+368 LIKKVDYVKCK
-379 WEEYKKRMDEHIENT
+379 WEEYKKQIEQQIVN
-394 IQKGRQMI
+394 
-402 EDSSKQI
+402 SSK
-409 NEKINEG
+409 KIN
-416 LNSFRSANCS
+416 NN
-426 VSKCND
+426 CND
-432 IAVYSPKSCKN
+432 IAVYSPKLN
-443 ETECNL
+443 ENNCNL
-449 LTEIKKFNGLIND
+449 LTEIQKFNGLIND

-472 RVDQVNLS
+472 RVDKVNLS
-480 SYENE
+480 SYEND
-485 DDTVTVEVNHKTKV
+485 DDTVTVEVNHTTKV
-499 IYKKNKETEE
+499 IYKKNEETEE
-509 IHKKIQELNKSM
+509 IHKRIQELNKSNKSIHSSPRHNSSPPNFGFKERKFSNE
-521 QSESRRN
+521 QSMTSWLN
-528 SFPNIN
+528 S
-534 YKESNSQLINNQQ
+534 QQ
-547 TFNRKYTED
+547 TFNKQYTED
-556 ITQSNNIIF
+556 ESYNKSNNNIIF
-565 GDDED
+565 GDDDSEEE
-570 ESKNKQNI
+570 ESNKENKSKQNI
-578 STNDTDSKHKRHNDL
+578 STNETDSKKNNNI
-593 FQSQITTESTAPRC
+593 FQSQITTGSSVPRC

-686 FMINSEASSMIT
+686 FMINSETSSMIT
-698 NTLTSKNT
+698 NTLTSNVKN
-706 DLVVPKI
+706 DLVEANI
-713 NELDENLPKIKEAP
+713 NENLPKIKEAP
-727 SIVFEGDDDDDND
+727 SIVFEGDDDEDN
-740 SNFLRSSS
+740 SS
-748 KYMTE
+748 KNNNN
-753 KKSKKY
+753 Y
-759 EYVNIFDDPLSDDE
+759 EYANIFDDPLSDDE
-773 KLSTTKKKIRK
+773 KVSSTKKKIIRK

-801 KISRRNLPYVDYN
+801 TLSRRNLPFVDN

-836 LECGISRKTIYT
+836 IDSGISRKTIYT

-880 ADDDIKIGDF
+880 NDDDIKIGDF

-924 EKVDIYAS
+924 EKVDIFAS

-948 RRESINML
+948 RRESINTL
-956 RSARVV
+956 RSGRVV
-962 CDKVRE
+962 NEKVKEEYKR
-968 GFKKE
+968 E

-980 TEIKIDKRPSANEVL
+980 TEIRIDKRPTANEVL
-995 TSELFKKWKEEIEKG
+995 NSEIFKKWKEELKQ

>member
-1 MKCKPSFT
+1 MKCKTSFPHLPSK
-9 QITSKLK
+9 IK
-16 VLLPLIFLYLFCFLQ
+16 VLLPLIFLYFICFLQ
-31 IVLCDKNSPSL
+31 IVLCEKNSPSL
-42 IYSHKNLLSTK
+42 LYSNKNLLSTK
-53 NDLLFVSTRDGLLHA
+53 NDLLFVSTRDGFLHA
-68 FVPSS
+68 FVPSA
-73 NSFSPQ
+73 NSFLLK

-95 TKITDDLLLLP
+95 TKITDDLFLLP
-106 LDDKLFI
+106 LDDKLYI
-113 YENGQFTS
+113 YENGQFIS

-144 NKKSTVY
+144 NKKSTVF
-151 VIDKTTGEI
+151 VIDKSTGKI
-160 LQHSDIDNNLV
+160 IQHSDIDNNLV

-212 KGNSASNIGYL
+212 KGSQESNIGYL
-223 PNKKDIFMELLNSSE
+223 PNKNDIFMVLLNSSE
-238 IEEKDII
+238 ISEKDIV

-259 IYDKNKRKGKTSE
+259 IYDKNKREGKTGE
-272 IMKSSKY
+272 IMKRNKY
-279 FDFKQEIFEDED
+279 LNLKEDIIEDEE
-291 ERYRYLQWRENKEKI
+291 ERYRYLQWKENKETI
-306 QLGDII
+306 QLGDFV
-312 NVFIRDIK
+312 NVFVKDIK
-320 IWLDRNLTF
+320 IWCDRNLTF
-329 TRMILAVV
+329 TRMVLWIILF
-337 LVLTVRKIM
+337 LTVRKIIR
-346 HYIAERGK
+346 YLIERGK
-354 KKCEELKENHQCVA
+354 KTKNKEKNQCVA
-368 LTKKVDYIQCM
+368 LIKKVDYVKCK
-379 WEEYKKRMDEHIENT
+379 WEEYKKQIEQQIVN
-394 IQKGRQMI
+394 
-402 EDSSKQI
+402 SSK
-409 NEKINEG
+409 KIN
-416 LNSFRSANCS
+416 NN
-426 VSKCND
+426 CND
-432 IAVYSPKSCKN
+432 IAVYSPKLN
-443 ETECNL
+443 ENNCNL
-449 LTEIKKFNGLIND
+449 LTEIQKFNGLIND

-472 RVDQVNLS
+472 RVDKVNLS
-480 SYENE
+480 SYEND
-485 DDTVTVEVNHKTKV
+485 DDTVTVEVNHTTKV
-499 IYKKNKETEE
+499 IYKKNEETEE
-509 IHKKIQELNKSM
+509 IHKRIQELNKSNKSIHSSPRHNSSPPNFGFKERKFSNE
-521 QSESRRN
+521 QSMTSWLN
-528 SFPNIN
+528 S
-534 YKESNSQLINNQQ
+534 QQ
-547 TFNRKYTED
+547 TFNKQYTED
-556 ITQSNNIIF
+556 ESYNKSNNNIIF
-565 GDDED
+565 GDDDSEEE
-570 ESKNKQNI
+570 ESNKENKSKQNI
-578 STNDTDSKHKRHNDL
+578 STNETDSKKNNNI
-593 FQSQITTESTAPRC
+593 FQSQITTGSSVPRC

-686 FMINSEASSMIT
+686 FMINSETSSMIT
-698 NTLTSKNT
+698 NTLTSNVKN
-706 DLVVPKI
+706 DLVEANI
-713 NELDENLPKIKEAP
+713 NENLPKIKEAP
-727 SIVFEGDDDDDND
+727 SIVFEGDDDEDN
-740 SNFLRSSS
+740 SS
-748 KYMTE
+748 KNNNN
-753 KKSKKY
+753 Y
-759 EYVNIFDDPLSDDE
+759 EYANIFDDPLSDDE
-773 KLSTTKKKIRK
+773 KVSSTKKKIIRK

-801 KISRRNLPYVDYN
+801 TLSRRNLPFVDN

-836 LECGISRKTIYT
+836 IDSGISRKTIYT

-880 ADDDIKIGDF
+880 NDDDIKIGDF

-924 EKVDIYAS
+924 EKVDIFAS

-948 RRESINML
+948 RRESINTL
-956 RSARVV
+956 RSGRVV
-962 CDKVRE
+962 NEKVKEEYKR
-968 GFKKE
+968 E

-980 TEIKIDKRPSANEVL
+980 TEIRIDKRPTANEVL
-995 TSELFKKWKEEIEKG
+995 NSEIFKKWKEELKQ

>member
-1 MKCKPSFT
+1 MKCKTSLPHVS
-9 QITSKLK
+9 SKLK
-16 VLLPLIFLYLFCFLQ
+16 VLLPLIFLYFLCFLQ

-42 IYSHKNLLSTK
+42 LYSNKNLLSTK
-53 NDLLFVSTRDGLLHA
+53 NDLLFVSTRDGFLHA
-68 FVPSS
+68 FAPSA
-73 NSFSPQ
+73 NSFLPQ

-90 SNITT
+90 SNITA

-132 TPQSFNDFLLIG
+132 TPQSFNDYLLIG
-144 NKKSTVY
+144 NKKSTVF
-151 VIDKTTGEI
+151 VIDKSTGKI
-160 LQHSDIDNNLV
+160 IQHSDIDNNLI

-181 TITVIRIDY
+181 TITVIRVDY

-212 KGNSASNIGYL
+212 KGSQESNIGYL
-223 PNKKDIFMELLNSSE
+223 PHKKDIFMELLNSADIS
-238 IEEKDII
+238 EKDII

-259 IYDKNKRKGKTSE
+259 IYDKNKREGKTGE
-272 IMKSSKY
+272 IMKRNKN
-279 FDFKQEIFEDED
+279 FDFKQDMFEDED

-306 QLGDII
+306 QLGDIV
-312 NVFIRDIK
+312 NVFVRDIK
-320 IWLDRNLTF
+320 RWCDKKLTF
-329 TRMILAVV
+329 SRMVFGLILF
-337 LVLTVRKIM
+337 LTVRKIIK
-346 HYIAERGK
+346 YLVERGK
-354 KKCEELKENHQCVA
+354 KVSNKGNNKCVA
-368 LTKKVDYIQCM
+368 LTKKFDYVKCK
-379 WEEYKKRMDEHIENT
+379 WEEYKKTIDQQIEN
-394 IQKGRQMI
+394 
-402 EDSSKQI
+402 SSK
-409 NEKINEG
+409 KIDDN
-416 LNSFRSANCS
+416 N
-426 VSKCND
+426 KCND
-432 IAVYSPKSCKN
+432 IAVYSPKSCEKD
-443 ETECNL
+443 TDCNL
-449 LTEIKKFNGLIND
+449 LTEIQKFNGLIND

-472 RVDQVNLS
+472 RIDQVNLS

-499 IYKKNKETEE
+499 IYKKNEETEE
-509 IHKKIQELNKSM
+509 IHKKIQELNKSIHSSCRHNSSPPNFGLKERKFSNE
-521 QSESRRN
+521 QSMTSWLN
-528 SFPNIN
+528 S
-534 YKESNSQLINNQQ
+534 QQ
-547 TFNRKYTED
+547 TFNRKFTEDESYTE
-556 ITQSNNIIF
+556 QSNNNIIF
-565 GDDED
+565 GDEDSDEEQSNKD
-570 ESKNKQNI
+570 TKSKQNI
-578 STNDTDSKHKRHNDL
+578 STNETDSKQNNIFK
-593 FQSQITTESTAPRC
+593 SQITTGSSTSRC

-686 FMINSEASSMIT
+686 FMINSEANSMIT
-698 NTLTSKNT
+698 NTLTSNVKN
-706 DLVVPKI
+706 DLVAT
-713 NELDENLPKIKEAP
+713 NLNDNLPKIKEAP
-727 SIVFEGDDDDDND
+727 SIVFESNDDEENKSRN
-740 SNFLRSSS
+740 SNN
-748 KYMTE
+748 
-753 KKSKKY
+753 Y
-759 EYVNIFDDPLSDDE
+759 EYANIFDDPLSDDE
-773 KLSTTKKKIRK
+773 KLSSTKKKIVRK

-801 KISRRNLPYVDYN
+801 TLSRRNLPFVDN
-814 LYFFIQMEF
+814 LYFFIQMEY

-836 LECGISRKTIYT
+836 IDSGISRKTIYT

-880 ADDDIKIGDF
+880 NDDDIKIGDF

-956 RSARVV
+956 RSGRVV
-962 CDKVRE
+962 SEKVKEEYKR
-968 GFKKE
+968 E

-980 TEIKIDKRPSANEVL
+980 TEIRIDKRPTANEVL
-995 TSELFKKWKEEIEKG
+995 NSEIFKKWNQEIEK

>member
-1 MKCKPSFT
+1 MKCKTSFPHLPSK
-9 QITSKLK
+9 IK
-16 VLLPLIFLYLFCFLQ
+16 VLLPLIFLYFICFLQ

-42 IYSHKNLLSTK
+42 LYSNKNLLSTK
-53 NDLLFVSTRDGLLHA
+53 NDLLFVSTRDGFLHA
-68 FVPSS
+68 FVPSA
-73 NSFSPQ
+73 NSFLLK

-106 LDDKLFI
+106 LDDKLYI

-144 NKKSTVY
+144 NKKSTVF
-151 VIDKTTGEI
+151 VIDKSTGKI
-160 LQHSDIDNNLV
+160 IQHSDIDNNLV

-201 WNAMY
+201 WNVMY

-212 KGNSASNIGYL
+212 KGSQESNIGYL
-223 PNKKDIFMELLNSSE
+223 PNKNDIFMVLLNSSE
-238 IEEKDII
+238 ISEKDIV

-259 IYDKNKRKGKTSE
+259 IYDKNKREGKTGE
-272 IMKSSKY
+272 IMKRNKY
-279 FDFKQEIFEDED
+279 FNLKEDIIEDEE
-291 ERYRYLQWRENKEKI
+291 ERYRYLQWKENKETI
-306 QLGDII
+306 QLGDFV
-312 NVFIRDIK
+312 NVFVKDIK
-320 IWLDRNLTF
+320 IWCDRNLTL
-329 TRMILAVV
+329 TRMVLWIILF
-337 LVLTVRKIM
+337 LTVRKIIR
-346 HYIAERGK
+346 YLIERGK
-354 KKCEELKENHQCVA
+354 KTKNKEKNQCVA
-368 LTKKVDYIQCM
+368 LIKKVDYVKCK
-379 WEEYKKRMDEHIENT
+379 WEEYKKQIEQQIVN
-394 IQKGRQMI
+394 
-402 EDSSKQI
+402 SSK
-409 NEKINEG
+409 KIN
-416 LNSFRSANCS
+416 NN
-426 VSKCND
+426 CND
-432 IAVYSPKSCKN
+432 IAVYSPKLN
-443 ETECNL
+443 ENNCNL
-449 LTEIKKFNGLIND
+449 LTEIQKFNGLIND

-472 RVDQVNLS
+472 RVDKVNLS
-480 SYENE
+480 SYEND
-485 DDTVTVEVNHKTKV
+485 DDTVTVEVNHTTKV
-499 IYKKNKETEE
+499 IYKKNEETEE
-509 IHKKIQELNKSM
+509 IHKRIQELNKSNKSIHSSPRHNSSPPNFGFKERKFSNE
-521 QSESRRN
+521 QSMTSWLN
-528 SFPNIN
+528 S
-534 YKESNSQLINNQQ
+534 QQ
-547 TFNRKYTED
+547 TFNKQYTED
-556 ITQSNNIIF
+556 ESYNKSNNNIIF
-565 GDDED
+565 GDDDSEEE
-570 ESKNKQNI
+570 ESNKENKSKQNI
-578 STNDTDSKHKRHNDL
+578 STNETDSKKNNNI
-593 FQSQITTESTAPRC
+593 FQSQITTGSSVPRC

-686 FMINSEASSMIT
+686 FMINSETSSMIT
-698 NTLTSKNT
+698 NTLTSNVKN
-706 DLVVPKI
+706 DLVEANI
-713 NELDENLPKIKEAP
+713 NENLPKIKEAP
-727 SIVFEGDDDDDND
+727 SIVFEGDDDEDN
-740 SNFLRSSS
+740 SS
-748 KYMTE
+748 KNNNN
-753 KKSKKY
+753 Y
-759 EYVNIFDDPLSDDE
+759 EYANIFDDPLSDDE
-773 KLSTTKKKIRK
+773 KVSSTKKKIIRK

-801 KISRRNLPYVDYN
+801 TLSRRNLPFVDN

-836 LECGISRKTIYT
+836 IDSGISRKTIYT

-880 ADDDIKIGDF
+880 NDDDIKIGDF

-924 EKVDIYAS
+924 EKVDIFAS

-948 RRESINML
+948 RRESINTL
-956 RSARVV
+956 RSGRVV
-962 CDKVRE
+962 NEKVKEEYKR
-968 GFKKE
+968 E

-980 TEIKIDKRPSANEVL
+980 TEIRIDKRPTANEVL
-995 TSELFKKWKEEIEKG
+995 NSEIFKKWKEELKQ

>member
-212 KGNSASNIGYL
+212 KGSQESNIEYL
-223 PNKKDIFMELLNSSE
+223 PNKNDIFMVLLNSSE
-238 IEEKDII
+238 ISEKDIV

-259 IYDKNKRKGKTSE
+259 IYDKNKREGKTGE
-272 IMKSSKY
+272 IMKRNKY
-279 FDFKQEIFEDED
+279 FNLKEDIIEDE
-291 ERYRYLQWRENKEKI
+291 EKRYRYLQWKENKETI
-306 QLGDII
+306 QLGDFV
-312 NVFIRDIK
+312 NVFVKDIK
-320 IWLDRNLTF
+320 IWCDRNLT
-329 TRMILAVV
+329 RMVLWIILF
-337 LVLTVRKIM
+337 LTVRKIIR
-346 HYIAERGK
+346 YLIERGK
-354 KKCEELKENHQCVA
+354 KTKNKEKNQCVA
-368 LTKKVDYIQCM
+368 LIKKVDYVKCK
-379 WEEYKKRMDEHIENT
+379 WEEYKKQIEQQIVN
-394 IQKGRQMI
+394 
-402 EDSSKQI
+402 SSK
-409 NEKINEG
+409 KIN
-416 LNSFRSANCS
+416 NN
-426 VSKCND
+426 CND
-432 IAVYSPKSCKN
+432 IAVYSPKLN
-443 ETECNL
+443 ENNCNL
-449 LTEIKKFNGLIND
+449 LTEIQKFNGLIND

-480 SYENE
+480 SYEND
-485 DDTVTVEVNHKTKV
+485 DDTVTVEVNHTTKV
-499 IYKKNKETEE
+499 IYKKNEETEE
-509 IHKKIQELNKSM
+509 IHKRIQELNKLNKSIHSSPRHNSSPPNFGFKERKFSNEQSM
-521 QSESRRN
+521 TSWLN
-528 SFPNIN
+528 S
-534 YKESNSQLINNQQ
+534 QQ
-547 TFNRKYTED
+547 TFNKQYTED
-556 ITQSNNIIF
+556 ESYNKSNNNIIF
-565 GDDED
+565 GDDDSEEE
-570 ESKNKQNI
+570 ESNKENKSKQNI
-578 STNDTDSKHKRHNDL
+578 STNETDSKKNNNI
-593 FQSQITTESTAPRC
+593 FQSQITTGSSVPRC

-686 FMINSEASSMIT
+686 FMINSETSSMIT
-698 NTLTSKNT
+698 NTLTSNVKN
-706 DLVVPKI
+706 DLVEANI
-713 NELDENLPKIKEAP
+713 NENLPKIKEAP
-727 SIVFEGDDDDDND
+727 SIVFEGDDDEDN
-740 SNFLRSSS
+740 SS
-748 KYMTE
+748 KNNNN
-753 KKSKKY
+753 Y
-759 EYVNIFDDPLSDDE
+759 EYANIFDDPLSDDE
-773 KLSTTKKKIRK
+773 KVSSTKKKIIRK

-801 KISRRNLPYVDYN
+801 TLSRRNLPFVDN

-836 LECGISRKTIYT
+836 IDSGISRKTIYT

-880 ADDDIKIGDF
+880 NDDDIKIGDF

-924 EKVDIYAS
+924 EKVDIFAS

-948 RRESINML
+948 RRESINTL
-956 RSARVV
+956 RSGRVV
-962 CDKVRE
+962 NEKVKEEYKR
-968 GFKKE
+968 E

-980 TEIKIDKRPSANEVL
+980 TEIRIDKRPTANEVL
-995 TSELFKKWKEEIEKG
+995 NSEIFKKWKEELKQ

>member
-1 MKCKPSFT
+1 MKCKTSFPHLPSK
-9 QITSKLK
+9 IK
-16 VLLPLIFLYLFCFLQ
+16 VLLPLIFLYFICFLQ

-42 IYSHKNLLSTK
+42 LYSNKNLLSTK
-53 NDLLFVSTRDGLLHA
+53 NDLLFVSTRDGFLHA
-68 FVPSS
+68 FVPSA
-73 NSFSPQ
+73 NSFLLK

-106 LDDKLFI
+106 LDDKLYI

-144 NKKSTVY
+144 NKKSTVF
-151 VIDKTTGEI
+151 VIDKSTGKI
-160 LQHSDIDNNLV
+160 IQHSDIDNNLV

-212 KGNSASNIGYL
+212 KGSQESNIGYL
-223 PNKKDIFMELLNSSE
+223 PNKNDIFMVLLNSSE
-238 IEEKDII
+238 ISEKDIV

-259 IYDKNKRKGKTSE
+259 IYDKNKREGKTGE
-272 IMKSSKY
+272 IMKRNNY
-279 FDFKQEIFEDED
+279 FNLKENIIEDEE
-291 ERYRYLQWRENKEKI
+291 ERYRYLQWKENKETI
-306 QLGDII
+306 QLGDFV
-312 NVFIRDIK
+312 NVFVKDIK
-320 IWLDRNLTF
+320 IWCDRNLTL
-329 TRMILAVV
+329 TRMVLWIILF
-337 LVLTVRKIM
+337 LTVRKIIR
-346 HYIAERGK
+346 YLIERGK
-354 KKCEELKENHQCVA
+354 KTKNKEKNQCVA
-368 LTKKVDYIQCM
+368 LIKKVDYVKCK
-379 WEEYKKRMDEHIENT
+379 WEEYKKQIEQQIVN
-394 IQKGRQMI
+394 
-402 EDSSKQI
+402 SSK
-409 NEKINEG
+409 KIN
-416 LNSFRSANCS
+416 NN
-426 VSKCND
+426 CND
-432 IAVYSPKSCKN
+432 IAVYSPKLN
-443 ETECNL
+443 ENNCNL
-449 LTEIKKFNGLIND
+449 LTEIQKFNGLIND

-472 RVDQVNLS
+472 RVDKVNLS
-480 SYENE
+480 SYEND
-485 DDTVTVEVNHKTKV
+485 DDTVTVEVNHTTKV
-499 IYKKNKETEE
+499 IYKKNEETEE
-509 IHKKIQELNKSM
+509 IHKRIQELNKLNKSIHSSPRHNSSPPNFGFKERKFSNEQSM
-521 QSESRRN
+521 TSWLN
-528 SFPNIN
+528 S
-534 YKESNSQLINNQQ
+534 QQ
-547 TFNRKYTED
+547 TFNKQYTED
-556 ITQSNNIIF
+556 ESYNKSNNNIIF
-565 GDDED
+565 GDDDSEEE
-570 ESKNKQNI
+570 ESNKENKSKQNI
-578 STNDTDSKHKRHNDL
+578 STNETYSKKNNNI
-593 FQSQITTESTAPRC
+593 FQSQITTGSSVPRC

-686 FMINSEASSMIT
+686 FMINSETSSMIT
-698 NTLTSKNT
+698 NTLTSNVKN
-706 DLVVPKI
+706 DLVEANI
-713 NELDENLPKIKEAP
+713 NENLPKIKEAP
-727 SIVFEGDDDDDND
+727 SIVFEGDDDEDN
-740 SNFLRSSS
+740 SS
-748 KYMTE
+748 KNNNN
-753 KKSKKY
+753 Y
-759 EYVNIFDDPLSDDE
+759 EYANIFDDPLSDDE
-773 KLSTTKKKIRK
+773 KVSSTKKKIIRK

-801 KISRRNLPYVDYN
+801 TLSRRNLPFVDN

-836 LECGISRKTIYT
+836 IDSGISRKTIYT

-880 ADDDIKIGDF
+880 NDDDIKIGDF

-924 EKVDIYAS
+924 EKVDIFAS

-948 RRESINML
+948 RRESINTL
-956 RSARVV
+956 RSGRVV
-962 CDKVRE
+962 NEKVKEEYKR
-968 GFKKE
+968 E

-980 TEIKIDKRPSANEVL
+980 TEIRIDKRPTANEVL
-995 TSELFKKWKEEIEKG
+995 NSEIFKKWKEELKQ

>member
-1 MKCKPSFT
+1 MKCKTSFPHLPSK
-9 QITSKLK
+9 IK
-16 VLLPLIFLYLFCFLQ
+16 VLLPLIFLYFICFLQ

-42 IYSHKNLLSTK
+42 LNSNKNLLSTK
-53 NDLLFVSTRDGLLHA
+53 NDLLFVSTRDGFFHA
-68 FVPSS
+68 FVPST
-73 NSFSPQ
+73 NSFLLK

-95 TKITDDLLLLP
+95 TKITDDLFLLP
-106 LDDKLFI
+106 LDDKLYI

-144 NKKSTVY
+144 NKKSTVF
-151 VIDKTTGEI
+151 VIDKSTGKI
-160 LQHSDIDNNLV
+160 IQHSDIDNNLV

-212 KGNSASNIGYL
+212 KGSQESNIEYL
-223 PNKKDIFMELLNSSE
+223 PNKNDIFMVLLNSSE
-238 IEEKDII
+238 ISEKDIV

-259 IYDKNKRKGKTSE
+259 IYDKNKREGKTGE
-272 IMKSSKY
+272 IMKRNKY
-279 FDFKQEIFEDED
+279 FNLKEDIIEDEE
-291 ERYRYLQWRENKEKI
+291 ERYRYLQWKENKETI
-306 QLGDII
+306 QLGDFV
-312 NVFIRDIK
+312 NVFVKDIK
-320 IWLDRNLTF
+320 IWCDRNLT
-329 TRMILAVV
+329 RMVLWIILF
-337 LVLTVRKIM
+337 LTVRKIIR
-346 HYIAERGK
+346 YLIERGK
-354 KKCEELKENHQCVA
+354 KTKNKEKNQCVA
-368 LTKKVDYIQCM
+368 LIKKVDYVKCK
-379 WEEYKKRMDEHIENT
+379 WEEYKKQIEQQIVN
-394 IQKGRQMI
+394 
-402 EDSSKQI
+402 SSK
-409 NEKINEG
+409 KIN
-416 LNSFRSANCS
+416 NN
-426 VSKCND
+426 CND
-432 IAVYSPKSCKN
+432 IAVYSPKLN
-443 ETECNL
+443 ENNCNL
-449 LTEIKKFNGLIND
+449 LTEIQKFNGLIND

-472 RVDQVNLS
+472 RVDKVNLS
-480 SYENE
+480 SYEND
-485 DDTVTVEVNHKTKV
+485 DDTVTVEVNHTTKV
-499 IYKKNKETEE
+499 IYKKNEETEE
-509 IHKKIQELNKSM
+509 IHKRIQELNKSNKSIHSSPRHNSSPPNFGFKERKFSNE
-521 QSESRRN
+521 QSMTSWLN
-528 SFPNIN
+528 S
-534 YKESNSQLINNQQ
+534 QQ
-547 TFNRKYTED
+547 TFNKQYTED
-556 ITQSNNIIF
+556 ESYNKSNNNIIF
-565 GDDED
+565 GDDDSEEE
-570 ESKNKQNI
+570 ESNKENKSKQNI
-578 STNDTDSKHKRHNDL
+578 STNETDSKKNNNI
-593 FQSQITTESTAPRC
+593 FQSQITTGSSVPRC

-686 FMINSEASSMIT
+686 FMINSETSSMIT
-698 NTLTSKNT
+698 NTLTSNVKN
-706 DLVVPKI
+706 DLVEANI
-713 NELDENLPKIKEAP
+713 NENLPKIKEAP
-727 SIVFEGDDDDDND
+727 SIVFEGDDDEDN
-740 SNFLRSSS
+740 SS
-748 KYMTE
+748 KNNNN
-753 KKSKKY
+753 Y
-759 EYVNIFDDPLSDDE
+759 EYANIFDDPLSDDE

-801 KISRRNLPYVDYN
+801 KISRRNLPYVDDN

>member
-1 MKCKPSFT
+1 MKCKTSFPHLPSK
-9 QITSKLK
+9 IK
-16 VLLPLIFLYLFCFLQ
+16 VLLPLIFLYFICFLQ

-42 IYSHKNLLSTK
+42 LYSNKNLLSTK
-53 NDLLFVSTRDGLLHA
+53 NDLLFVSTRDGFLHA
-68 FVPSS
+68 FVPSA
-73 NSFSPQ
+73 NSFLLK

-106 LDDKLFI
+106 LDDKLYI

-144 NKKSTVY
+144 NKKSTVF
-151 VIDKTTGEI
+151 VIDKSTGKI
-160 LQHSDIDNNLV
+160 IQHSDIDNNLV

-201 WNAMY
+201 WNVMY

-212 KGNSASNIGYL
+212 KGSQESNIGYL
-223 PNKKDIFMELLNSSE
+223 PNKNDIFMVLLNSSE
-238 IEEKDII
+238 ISEKDIV

-259 IYDKNKRKGKTSE
+259 IYDKNKREGKTGE
-272 IMKSSKY
+272 IMKRNKY
-279 FDFKQEIFEDED
+279 FNLKEDIIEDEE
-291 ERYRYLQWRENKEKI
+291 ERYRYLQWKENKETI
-306 QLGDII
+306 QLGDFV
-312 NVFIRDIK
+312 NVFVKDIK
-320 IWLDRNLTF
+320 IWCDRNLT
-329 TRMILAVV
+329 RMVLWIILF
-337 LVLTVRKIM
+337 LTVRKIIR
-346 HYIAERGK
+346 YLIERGK
-354 KKCEELKENHQCVA
+354 KTKNKEKNQCVA
-368 LTKKVDYIQCM
+368 LIKKVDYVKCK
-379 WEEYKKRMDEHIENT
+379 WEEYKKQIEQQIVN
-394 IQKGRQMI
+394 
-402 EDSSKQI
+402 SSK
-409 NEKINEG
+409 KIN
-416 LNSFRSANCS
+416 NN
-426 VSKCND
+426 CND
-432 IAVYSPKSCKN
+432 IAVYSPKLN
-443 ETECNL
+443 ENNCNL
-449 LTEIKKFNGLIND
+449 LTEIQKFNGLIND

-480 SYENE
+480 SYEND
-485 DDTVTVEVNHKTKV
+485 DDTLTVEVNHTTKV
-499 IYKKNKETEE
+499 IYKKNEETEE
-509 IHKKIQELNKSM
+509 IHKRIQELNKSNKSIHSSLRHNSSPPNFGFKERKFSNE
-521 QSESRRN
+521 QSMTSWLN
-528 SFPNIN
+528 S
-534 YKESNSQLINNQQ
+534 QQ
-547 TFNRKYTED
+547 TFNKQYTED
-556 ITQSNNIIF
+556 ESYNKSNNNIIF
-565 GDDED
+565 GDDDSEEE
-570 ESKNKQNI
+570 ESNKENKSKQNI
-578 STNDTDSKHKRHNDL
+578 STNETDSKKNNNI
-593 FQSQITTESTAPRC
+593 FQSQITTGSSVPRC

-686 FMINSEASSMIT
+686 FMINSETSSMIT
-698 NTLTSKNT
+698 NTLTSNVKN
-706 DLVVPKI
+706 DLVEANI
-713 NELDENLPKIKEAP
+713 NENLPKIKEAP
-727 SIVFEGDDDDDND
+727 SIVFEGDDDEDN
-740 SNFLRSSS
+740 SS
-748 KYMTE
+748 KNNNN
-753 KKSKKY
+753 Y
-759 EYVNIFDDPLSDDE
+759 EYANIFDDPLSDDE
-773 KLSTTKKKIRK
+773 KVSSTKKKIIRK

-801 KISRRNLPYVDYN
+801 TLSRRNLPFVDN

-836 LECGISRKTIYT
+836 IDSGISRKTIYT

-880 ADDDIKIGDF
+880 NDDDIKIGDF

-924 EKVDIYAS
+924 EKVDIFAS

-948 RRESINML
+948 RRESINTL
-956 RSARVV
+956 RSGRVV
-962 CDKVRE
+962 NEKVKEEYKR
-968 GFKKE
+968 E

-980 TEIKIDKRPSANEVL
+980 TEIRIDKRPTANEVL
-995 TSELFKKWKEEIEKG
+995 NSEIFKKWKEELKQ